1 MKKSKFLKK
10 SLAMLLALMLV
21 VAMIPLSAAASEPAL
36 QQVRA
41 TADNETVLL
50 TRNGDT
56 FTGTYRA
63 GAQTI
68 TLQLVVGTENRVYY
82 TDTTTTTPTDRY
94 VNDGPV
100 VNFQVNRDQYADA
113 EGNVTIEFS
122 VADASDA
129 KVREYYTVELTPVE
143 ASTET
148 KILDFSINRVVN
160 GTVMQGGNSVPNIET
175 AEIGVDFIRVTVPY
189 DAPADGYVIRNMVLS
204 NGAKATVKDENGVA
218 VANGIDVAG
227 VQNGAPSVTVDDEYT
242 ITVSNG
248 NHNQTYT
255 LHITVASGFTSFTTE
270 EGLDA
275 VLFPEDNAIAVLL
288 PYGYTTGKD
297 TVTITPSYELDYLS
311 AEAEWAN
318 GEAVTVKTAN
328 VHTDVF
334 YSFKGTDTAPH
345 LDWDGAKTLVGND
358 GVLSFN
364 DFTGGKVSESEYVDT
379 VKVQYTDDTTR
390 EYKVYLFETEKNNA
404 TAITGLTIGSE
415 QAVIDE
421 ENKTID
427 IVLPAGTNLEQLDML
442 NDPKTKFTMTA
453 SNGAEI
459 TFPALENDSLNE
471 TTPSNTGDNR
481 TATDT
486 FFDGWEIDA
495 SEPISVLVKSEDNE
509 CSDNEQYYTLNITAS
524 DNYEDAKITGMSIQ
538 SPDGKYTYDATPDA
552 NGKIVLQVPY
562 YVYSKAELEGWKLFY
577 TKTVGTSVTYLDNN
591 DHATALPVSG
601 AALTG
606 GESWIGVPGSNVA
619 GEDITANMIGNDH
632 SQNTRVYN
640 VQIDRVAAKT
650 DSTLKNF
657 SIIGDTENNEADNT
671 YAATIDQSKKTI
683 SAGVAWAAYKQ
694 WNWTEFE
701 AIAEAAEDANARIFF
716 KNVNDNL
723 VELVNSGEDDATG
736 VTYHTTGAGPIDLY
750 NGTDIYVL
758 SEQMWVNLEAK
769 GVIHEESD
777 RTYIKRSDWDANVNE
792 SDRTYYTIYD
802 LTISE
807 NKAREGAE
815 FTDITLVDGTGW
827 TADLQVDISNS
838 LLKGT
843 IPYALTSDL
852 DVTKDA
858 QGNIIRMTYKSTD
871 SLNPI
876 FLAYD
881 VEDGAWVM
889 AYEEDYLTD
898 KYGKNPDKPR
908 FDGMNFAKGETTFK
922 NSFNGTNGKAS
933 EIPEAGEGWSD
944 IGVFED
950 IKDYKASEYSK
961 YLKANNPFLLIS
973 REGDVFICNTRTAGS
988 DNVLEGLTYDS
999 YAANRLVATNED
1011 GKSEFDLYTFD
1022 LTVAQPNTETE
1033 FTNFYFDGYER
1044 FPGVID
1050 AVNDTITVTLPYGTE
1065 YTYLVPNYTVSSG
1078 AIVTVDDPELMGK
1091 PLYNGETDVNFTTT
1105 RKFTVIAENEK
1116 NSTEWTVRVV
1126 VSSAFTDVNP
1136 GDWFYDNVMDAAQ
1149 NGYVSGM
1156 GDGTFQPKKATT
1168 RAEFASMIAKAMG
1181 YTDSDATGET
1191 RFTDVDADQWYAG
1204 AITYCYDNGII
1215 LGYEDNTFKPT
1226 QTITRQE
1233 AASILKNAFNLNG
1246 SSSDKFPDDA
1256 KIANW
1261 AKANVYA
1268 VKHSGLMKGDADG
1281 NFRPTDTMTRAE
1293 AASIMMNAQ
1302 RAGLID

>member
-41 TADNETVLL
+41 TADTETVLL

-68 TLQLVVGTENRVYY
+68 TLQPVVGTENLVYY
-82 TDTTTTTPTDRY
+82 TDTTTTTPTDKY
-94 VNDGPV
+94 VGKGPV
-100 VNFQVNRDQYADA
+100 VNFQVNRDQYSDA

-129 KVREYYTVELTPVE
+129 KVRDYYTVELTPVE

-148 KILDFSINRVVN
+148 EILEFALDRTVN
-160 GTVMQGGNSVPNIET
+160 VGAANENTVPNIGEVN
-175 AEIGVDFIRVTVPY
+175 IGVDFINVTVPY
-189 DAPADGYVIRNMVLS
+189 DAANAKYTIRNMVLS
-204 NGAKATVKDENGVA
+204 NGAKATVKGTDGVA

-334 YSFKGTDTAPH
+334 YSFKGTDTTSH

-364 DFTGGKVSESEYVDT
+364 EFTGGKVSESEYVDT

-427 IVLPAGTNLEQLDML
+427 IVLPAGTNLASLDL
-442 NDPKTKFTMTA
+442 GGDTTRFAMTA
-453 SNGAEI
+453 SNNATI
-459 TFPALENDSLNE
+459 TIPTQSNVKFNDK
-471 TTPSNTGDNR
+471 
-481 TATDT
+481 TADRSVDANYTCDYK
-486 FFDGWEIDA
+486 IKA
-495 SEPISVLVKSEDNE
+495 SEPISVLVKSEDNK
-509 CSDNEQYYTLNITAS
+509 CSGNEQYYTLNITAS

-562 YVYSKAELEGWKLFY
+562 YVYSKAKLAGWKLFY

-591 DHATALPVSG
+591 DHAIALPVSG

-606 GESWIGVPGSNVA
+606 GESWIGYPGTNEP
-619 GEDITANMIGNDH
+619 GDDITANMIGEDQ

-650 DSTLKNF
+650 DSELKSF
-657 SIIGDTENNEADNT
+657 ALIGDEWKNEADNT
-671 YAATIDQSKKTI
+671 YTAQIDQKNHVI
-683 SAGVAWAAYKQ
+683 NAGIDWSAYRLADVSIA
-694 WNWTEFE
+694 EFY
-701 AIAEAAEDANARIFF
+701 AIAEAAEDANAKIYF
-716 KNVNDNL
+716 VNKDSCLIPLGNYD
-723 VELVNSGEDDATG
+723 EDYETG
-736 VTYHTTGAGPIDLY
+736 VVKNNANSKNGWDLY
-750 NGTDIYVL
+750 DEDTIYVL
-758 SEQMWVNLEAK
+758 SEQMWVNLEASK
-769 GVIHEESD
+769 VAQTMNGVEYYPAGTWETQLNQD
-777 RTYIKRSDWDANVNE
+777 NRTF
-792 SDRTYYTIYD
+792 YTVYTLD
-802 LTISE
+802 ISE

-827 TADLQVDISNS
+827 SADLEVDISNS

-843 IPYALTSDL
+843 IPYALTSDFTV
-852 DVTKDA
+852 DKQSGKIT
-858 QGNIIRMTYKSTD
+858 GN

-889 AYEEDYLTD
+889 AYEEKWISQQANKKQARRDGVVDAD
-898 KYGKNPDKPR
+898 KNLRANYK
-908 FDGMNFAKGETTFK
+908 TLV
-922 NSFNGTNGKAS
+922 
-933 EIPEAGEGWSD
+933 PEAGEGYTD

-950 IKDYKASEYSK
+950 IKDYKASEYSD
-961 YLKANNPFLLIS
+961 YLKGKNPFLLIS
-973 REGDVFICNTRTAGS
+973 REGDVYICNTDPSGS
-988 DNVLEGLTYDS
+988 INVFNSASYGS
-999 YAANRLVATNED
+999 YAVNRLVATNED
-1011 GKSEFDLYTFD
+1011 GLKEFDLYTFD

>member
-41 TADNETVLL
+41 TADTETVLL

-68 TLQLVVGTENRVYY
+68 TLQPVVGTENLVYY
-82 TDTTTTTPTDRY
+82 TDTTTTTPTDKY
-94 VNDGPV
+94 VGKGPV
-100 VNFQVNRDQYADA
+100 VNFPVNRDQYADA
-113 EGNVTIEFS
+113 EGNVSIEFS

-148 KILDFSINRVVN
+148 EILEFALDRTVN
-160 GTVMQGGNSVPNIET
+160 AGAANENTVPNIGEVN
-175 AEIGVDFIRVTVPY
+175 IGVDFINVTVPY
-189 DAPADGYVIRNMVLS
+189 DAADLPTTYTIRNMVLS
-204 NGAKATVKDENGVA
+204 DGATATVRTDRGAVVPNGT
-218 VANGIDVAG
+218 DVAG

-255 LHITVASGFTSFTTE
+255 LHIEVAPGFTSFTTE

-275 VLFPEDNAIAVLL
+275 VLFPESGEIAVLL
-288 PYGYTTGKD
+288 PYGYSTGK
-297 TVTITPSYELDYLS
+297 TSISLTPVFELDYPS
-311 AEAEWAN
+311 AEATSWTS
-318 GEAVTVKTAN
+318 GETETIDVSLP
-328 VHTDVF
+328 TDVNKTVF
-334 YSFKGTDTAPH
+334 TSFKGTHTSGH
-345 LDWDGAKTLVGND
+345 RDWDGSKVGATSIDTL
-358 GVLSFN
+358 
-364 DFTGGKVSESEYVDT
+364 TGGKAASLAPATSVEI
-379 VKVQYTDDTTR
+379 QYTDDTTR
-390 EYKVYLFETEKNNA
+390 EYKVYLFETVQNNA

-427 IVLPAGTNLEQLDML
+427 VVLPAGTNLSSLHL
-442 NDPKTKFTMTA
+442 NNGITTMTMTA
-453 SNGAEI
+453 SNGADI
-459 TFPALENDSLNE
+459 TFPAVIGGSGSVVELTEK
-471 TTPSNTGDNR
+471 TTPNNPNNR
-481 TATDT
+481 TVTDT
-486 FFDGWEIDA
+486 YTYNNTIDA
-495 SEPISVLVKSEDNE
+495 REPISVLVKSEDNA

-562 YVYSKAELEGWKLFY
+562 YVYSKAKLEGWKLFY
-577 TKTVGTSVTYLDNN
+577 TKTVGTAVT
-591 DHATALPVSG
+591 TGGGSLPVSG

-606 GESWIGVPGSNVA
+606 GESWIGVPGTNEPGA
-619 GEDITANMIGNDH
+619 DITANMIGNDH

-657 SIIGDTENNEADNT
+657 SIIGDEWKNEADNT
-671 YAATIDQSKKTI
+671 YTAQIDQKNHVI
-683 SAGVAWAAYKQ
+683 NAGIDWSAYQLADVNNA
-694 WNWTEFE
+694 EFY
-701 AIAEAAEDANARIFF
+701 AIAEAAEDANAKIYFVNKDSCLIPLGNYDEDYETDVV
-716 KNVNDNL
+716 KNNA
-723 VELVNSGEDDATG
+723 NSKNGW
-736 VTYHTTGAGPIDLY
+736 DLY
-750 NGTDIYVL
+750 DEDTIYVL
-758 SEQMWVNLEAK
+758 SEQMWVNLEASK
-769 GVIHEESD
+769 VAQTMNGVEYYPAGTWETQLNQD
-777 RTYIKRSDWDANVNE
+777 NRTF
-792 SDRTYYTIYD
+792 YTVYTLD
-802 LTISE
+802 ISQ

-827 TADLQVDISNS
+827 TADLEVDISNS

-843 IPYALTSDL
+843 IPYALTSDFTV
-852 DVTKDA
+852 DEATGTID
-858 QGNIIRMTYKSTD
+858 GD

-889 AYEEDYLTD
+889 AYEEEWISQQANKKQARRDGVDGAD
-898 KYGKNPDKPR
+898 KNLRANYK
-908 FDGMNFAKGETTFK
+908 TLV
-922 NSFNGTNGKAS
+922 
-933 EIPEAGEGWSD
+933 PEAGEGYTD

-950 IKDYKASEYSK
+950 IKDYKASEYSD
-961 YLKANNPFLLIS
+961 YLKGKNPFLLIS
-973 REGDVFICNTRTAGS
+973 REGDVYICNTDPSGS
-988 DNVLEGLTYDS
+988 INVFNSASYGS
-999 YAANRLVATNED
+999 YAVNRLVATNED
-1011 GKSEFDLYTFD
+1011 GLKEFDLYTFD

>member
-41 TADNETVLL
+41 EADGETVLL
-50 TRNGDT
+50 TQNGDT

-68 TLQLVVGTENRVYY
+68 TLQPVVGTENRVYY
-82 TDTTTTTPTDRY
+82 TDTTTTTPTDKY
-94 VNDGPV
+94 VGKGPV
-100 VNFQVNRDQYADA
+100 VNFQVNRDQYSDA

-129 KVREYYTVELTPVE
+129 KVRDYYTVELTPVE
-143 ASTET
+143 APTET

-227 VQNGAPSVTVDDEYT
+227 VQNGAPSVTVDDKYT

-255 LHITVASGFTSFTTE
+255 LHIEVAPGFTSFTTE

-275 VLFPEDNAIAVLL
+275 VLFPENNAIAVLL

-334 YSFKGTDTAPH
+334 YSFKGTDTTSH

-364 DFTGGKVSESEYVDT
+364 EFTGGKVSESEYVDT

-427 IVLPAGTNLEQLDML
+427 IVLPAGTNLKQLDML

-453 SNGAEI
+453 SNGAKI
-459 TFPALENDSLNE
+459 TFPALENDTLNE

-486 FFDGWEIDA
+486 FYDGWEIDA
-495 SEPISVLVKSEDNE
+495 REPISVLVKSEDNE
-509 CSDNEQYYTLNITAS
+509 CSGNEQYYTLNITAS

-562 YVYSKAELEGWKLFY
+562 YVYEKAELKDWKLFY
-577 TKTVGTSVTYLDNN
+577 TKTVGTSVTYKNGAVD
-591 DHATALPVSG
+591 TALPVSG
-601 AALTG
+601 AALKG
-606 GESWIGVPGSNVA
+606 YEDWIGHPGKNA
-619 GEDITANMIGNDH
+619 PGADITANMIGEDL

-650 DSTLKNF
+650 DSELKSF
-657 SIIGDTENNEADNT
+657 ALIGDEWKNEADNT
-671 YAATIDQSKKTI
+671 YTAQIDQKNHVI
-683 SAGVAWAAYKQ
+683 NAGIDWSAYQLADVNNA
-694 WNWTEFE
+694 EFY
-701 AIAEAAEDANARIFF
+701 AIAEAAEDANAKIYFVNKDSCLIPLGNYDEDYETDVV
-716 KNVNDNL
+716 KNNA
-723 VELVNSGEDDATG
+723 NSKNGW
-736 VTYHTTGAGPIDLY
+736 DLY
-750 NGTDIYVL
+750 DEDTIYVL
-758 SEQMWVNLEAK
+758 SEQMWVNLEASK
-769 GVIHEESD
+769 VAQTMNGVEYYPAGTWETQLNQD
-777 RTYIKRSDWDANVNE
+777 NRTF
-792 SDRTYYTIYD
+792 YTVYTLD
-802 LTISE
+802 ISQ

-827 TADLQVDISNS
+827 TADLEVDISNS

-843 IPYALTSDL
+843 IPYALTSDFTV
-852 DVTKDA
+852 DEATGTID
-858 QGNIIRMTYKSTD
+858 GD

-889 AYEEDYLTD
+889 AYEEKWISQQANKKQARRDGVVDAD
-898 KYGKNPDKPR
+898 KNLRANYK
-908 FDGMNFAKGETTFK
+908 TLV
-922 NSFNGTNGKAS
+922 
-933 EIPEAGEGWSD
+933 PEAGDNWSD

-950 IKDYKASEYSK
+950 IKDYKATEYAA
-961 YLKANNPFLLIS
+961 YLVDEDRNANPFLLIS
-973 REGDVFICNTRTAGS
+973 REGDVYICNT
-988 DNVLEGLTYDS
+988 DNGNVFDSATYGS
-999 YAANRLVATNED
+999 YAVNKLVATNED
-1011 GKSEFDLYTFD
+1011 GLKEFDLYTFD

>member
-41 TADNETVLL
+41 TADTETVLL

-68 TLQLVVGTENRVYY
+68 TLQPVVGTENLVYY
-82 TDTTTTTPTDRY
+82 TDTTTTTPTDKY
-94 VNDGPV
+94 VGKGPV
-100 VNFQVNRDQYADA
+100 VNFQVNRDQYSDA

-129 KVREYYTVELTPVE
+129 KVRDYYTVELTPVE
-143 ASTET
+143 APTET

-189 DAPADGYVIRNMVLS
+189 DAPANGYVIRNMVLS
-204 NGAKATVKDENGVA
+204 NGAKATVKDADGIA

-227 VQNGAPSVTVDDEYT
+227 VQNGAPSVAVDDEYT

-255 LHITVASGFTSFTTE
+255 LHIEVAPGFTSFTTE

-275 VLFPEDNAIAVLL
+275 VLFPDSGKIAVLL
-288 PYGYTTGKD
+288 PYGYSTEKTS
-297 TVTITPSYELDYLS
+297 ISLTPVFELDYPS
-311 AEAEWAN
+311 AEAEWTS
-318 GEAVTVKTAN
+318 GETETIDVSDP
-328 VHTDVF
+328 TDVNKTVF
-334 YSFKGTDTAPH
+334 TSFKGTDTTSH

-358 GVLSFN
+358 GVLSF
-364 DFTGGKVSESEYVDT
+364 DEFTKSAPVAPATSVEI
-379 VKVQYTDDTTR
+379 QYTDDTAR
-390 EYKVYLFETEKNNA
+390 KYDVYLFETKMNNS

-415 QAVIDE
+415 TATIDE

-427 IVLPAGTNLEQLDML
+427 VVLPAGTNLASLKLD
-442 NDPKTKFTMTA
+442 DVKTNFTMTA
-453 SNGAEI
+453 ASGATI
-459 TFPALENDSLNE
+459 TIPQQKNINDFLNE
-471 TTPSNTGDNR
+471 NNKGNRAATNTY
-481 TATDT
+481 T
-486 FFDGWEIDA
+486 DGWTIDA
-495 SEPISVLVKSEDNE
+495 SQPISVLVKSEDNA
-509 CSDNEQYYTLNITAS
+509 CTGNEQYYTLNITAS

-538 SPDGKYTYDATPDA
+538 SSDGKYTYDATPDA

-562 YVYSKAELEGWKLFY
+562 YVYSKAKLAGWKLFY
-577 TKTVGTSVTYLDNN
+577 TKTVGTSVTVNG
-591 DHATALPVSG
+591 AALPVSG
-601 AALTG
+601 AALKG
-606 GESWIGVPGSNVA
+606 DESWIGVPGSNVA
-619 GEDITANMIGNDH
+619 GADITANMIGEDQ

-657 SIIGDTENNEADNT
+657 SIIGDTENNKADNT
-671 YAATIDQSKKTI
+671 HAAQIDQSKKTI
-683 SAGVAWAAYKQ
+683 AAGVAWAAYKQ
-694 WNWTEFE
+694 WNWTEFN
-701 AIAEAAEDANARIFF
+701 AVAEAAADANAKIYF
-716 KNVNDNL
+716 KNLNGDL
-723 VELVNSGEDDATG
+723 VPLINEGADDETPVIKFATAYDSSE
-736 VTYHTTGAGPIDLY
+736 VRKNAPLLYDGAQ
-750 NGTDIYVL
+750 IYVL
-758 SEQMWVNLEAK
+758 SEQMWVNLEANGAMTSWYDVANTIPVAK
-769 GVIHEESD
+769 WNAQVNDSN
-777 RTYIKRSDWDANVNE
+777 RSF
-792 SDRTYYTIYD
+792 YTVYSLD
-802 LTISE
+802 ISE

-852 DVTKDA
+852 KVQKNDDGEITNVTFDPD
-858 QGNIIRMTYKSTD
+858 D

-881 VEDGAWVM
+881 VDDGAWVM
-889 AYEEDYLTD
+889 GYEEHYLNDRTT
-898 KYGKNPDKPR
+898 PR
-908 FDGMNFAKGETTFK
+908 LDGEYNGETEFK
-922 NSFNGTNGKAS
+922 GDSSVATK
-933 EIPEAGEGWSD
+933 IPEAGSEWSD
-944 IGVFED
+944 NAVFED
-950 IKDYKASEYSK
+950 IKDYKASEYKEYLSK
-961 YLKANNPFLLIS
+961 GNPFLLIS
-973 REGDVFICNTRTAGS
+973 REGDVVICNAGADVS
-988 DNVLEGLTYDS
+988 LDNFSVNSAVNY
-999 YAANRLVATNED
+999 NQLVATNED
-1011 GKSEFDLYTFD
+1011 GEKEFDVYTFD

>member
-41 TADNETVLL
+41 TADNQTVLL
-50 TRNGDT
+50 TRNGNT
-56 FTGTYRA
+56 YTGTYRA

-68 TLQLVVGTENRVYY
+68 ELQLVVGTKNLVYY
-82 TDTTTTTPTDRY
+82 TDTTTTTPTDRR
-94 VNDGPV
+94 VDFTGNLAEFSV
-100 VNFQVNRDQYADA
+100 RRDQYADA
-113 EGNVTIEFS
+113 EGNVSIEFS

-148 KILDFSINRVVN
+148 EILEFALDRTVN
-160 GTVMQGGNSVPNIET
+160 AGTANENTVPNIGEVN
-175 AEIGVDFIRVTVPY
+175 IGVDFINVTVPY
-189 DAPADGYVIRNMVLS
+189 DAANAKYTIRNMVLS
-204 NGAKATVKDENGVA
+204 NGATATVKGSTVS
-218 VANGIDVAG
+218 G
-227 VQNGAPSVTVDDEYT
+227 VQNGNPEIEVEDKDT

-328 VHTDVF
+328 VNKTVF
-334 YSFKGTDTAPH
+334 NSFKGTHTATNDR
-345 LDWDGAKTLVGND
+345 DWDGAKAESASFYSFIDGDNNWND
-358 GVLSFN
+358 V
-364 DFTGGKVSESEYVDT
+364 KAVDT
-379 VKVQYTDDTTR
+379 VWVQYTDHTTR
-390 EYKVYLFETEKNNA
+390 TYNVYLFETKLNNA

-427 IVLPAGTNLEQLDML
+427 VVLPAGTNLTSLKL
-442 NDPKTKFTMTA
+442 NGDTTRFTMTA

-459 TFPALENDSLNE
+459 TFPALNTQGGWDLDEAN
-471 TTPSNTGDNR
+471 TTARSI
-481 TATDT
+481 TDT
-486 FFDGWEIDA
+486 YTSGWTINA
-495 SEPISVLVKSEDNE
+495 SEPISVLVKSEDNK
-509 CSDNEQYYTLNITAS
+509 CSGNEQYYTLNITAS

-606 GESWIGVPGSNVA
+606 GESWIGAPGSNVA
-619 GEDITANMIGNDH
+619 GEDITAKMIGEDL
-632 SQNTRVYN
+632 SKNTRVYN

-657 SIIGDTENNEADNT
+657 SIIGDTETNEADNT

-683 SAGVAWAAYKQ
+683 SAGVAWAAYRQ
-694 WNWTEFE
+694 WDWTEFE

-716 KNVNDNL
+716 KNVNNNL

-736 VTYHTTGAGPIDLY
+736 VTHYTTGAGDIDLY

-815 FTDITLVDGTGW
+815 FTDITLVAGTGW

-852 DVTKDA
+852 KVEKNDDGEITNVTFD
-858 QGNIIRMTYKSTD
+858 SDD

-881 VEDGAWVM
+881 VDDGAWVM
-889 AYEEDYLTD
+889 GYEEKYLGNKTTPRLD
-898 KYGKNPDKPR
+898 GKDVNDQ
-908 FDGMNFAKGETTFK
+908 NYKGDSSVAT
-922 NSFNGTNGKAS
+922 
-933 EIPEAGEGWSD
+933 EIPEAGSKWTD
-944 IGVFED
+944 NAVFED
-950 IKDYKASEYSK
+950 IKDYKASEYAD
-961 YLKANNPFLLIS
+961 YLVDEDGNSNPFLLIS
-973 REGDVFICNTRTAGS
+973 REGDVVICYNDGS
-988 DNVLEGLTYDS
+988 DVSLENFTVNSDVNY
-999 YAANRLVATNED
+999 NQLVATNED
-1011 GKSEFDLYTFD
+1011 GSKEFDVYTFD

>member
-1 MKKSKFLKK
+1 MPVPGRLLLKSG
-10 SLAMLLALMLV
+10 S
-21 VAMIPLSAAASEPAL
+21 SAAASEPAL

-41 TADNETVLL
+41 SVDDKPVLL

-68 TLQLVVGTENRVYY
+68 ELQLVVGTKNRVYY

-94 VNDGPV
+94 VDDGPV
-100 VNFQVNRDQYADA
+100 VNFQVNRDQYSDA
-113 EGNVTIEFS
+113 EGNVSIEFS

-143 ASTET
+143 APTDTE
-148 KILDFSINRVVN
+148 ILEFALDRTVN
-160 GTVMQGGNSVPNIET
+160 AGTANENTVPNIGEVN
-175 AEIGVDFIRVTVPY
+175 IGVDFINVTVPY
-189 DAPADGYVIRNMVLS
+189 DAANAKYTIRNMVLS
-204 NGAKATVKDENGVA
+204 DGATATVRTDRGAA
-218 VANGIDVAG
+218 VANGTDVAG
-227 VQNGAPSVTVDDEYT
+227 VQNGNPEIEVKDKDT

-255 LHITVASGFTSFTTE
+255 LHIEVAPGFTSFTTE

-275 VLFPEDNAIAVLL
+275 VLFPDSGKIAVLL
-288 PYGYTTGKD
+288 PYGYSTGK
-297 TVTITPSYELDYLS
+297 TSISLTPVFELDYPS
-311 AEAEWAN
+311 AEASWTS
-318 GEAVTVKTAN
+318 GETETIDVSEL
-328 VHTDVF
+328 TDVNKTVF
-334 YSFKGTDTAPH
+334 TSFKGTDTNTH

-358 GVLSFN
+358 GVLSF
-364 DFTGGKVSESEYVDT
+364 DEFTQRAAVAPATSVEI
-379 VKVQYTDDTTR
+379 QYTDDTAR
-390 EYKVYLFETEKNNA
+390 KYDVYLFETKMNNS

-415 QAVIDE
+415 TATIDE

-427 IVLPAGTNLEQLDML
+427 IVLPAGTNLASLKLD
-442 NDPKTKFTMTA
+442 DVKTEFTMTA
-453 SNGAEI
+453 ASGATI
-459 TFPALENDSLNE
+459 TIPQQKNINDFLNE
-471 TTPSNTGDNR
+471 NNKGNRAATNTY
-481 TATDT
+481 T
-486 FFDGWEIDA
+486 DGWTIDA
-495 SEPISVLVKSEDNE
+495 SQPISVLVKSEDNA
-509 CSDNEQYYTLNITAS
+509 CTGNEQYYTLNITAS

-538 SPDGKYTYDATPDA
+538 SSDGKYTYDATPDA

-562 YVYSKAELEGWKLFY
+562 YVYSKAKLAGWKLFY
-577 TKTVGTSVTYLDNN
+577 TKTVGTSVTVNG
-591 DHATALPVSG
+591 AALPVSG
-601 AALTG
+601 AALKG
-606 GESWIGVPGSNVA
+606 DESWIGVPGSNVA
-619 GEDITANMIGNDH
+619 GADITANMIGEDQ

-671 YAATIDQSKKTI
+671 HAAQIDQSKKTI
-683 SAGVAWAAYKQ
+683 AAGVAWAAYKQ
-694 WNWTEFE
+694 WNWAEFN
-701 AIAEAAEDANARIFF
+701 AVAEAAADANAKIYF
-716 KNVNDNL
+716 KNLNGDLVPLINEGADDETPVIHFDSAVNYTAEQKAPLLYD
-723 VELVNSGEDDATG
+723 
-736 VTYHTTGAGPIDLY
+736 GAQ
-750 NGTDIYVL
+750 IYVL
-758 SEQMWVNLEAK
+758 SEQMWVNLEANGAMQNQH
-769 GVIHEESD
+769 GVANTIPEGKWTAQVNDSN
-777 RTYIKRSDWDANVNE
+777 RSF
-792 SDRTYYTIYD
+792 YTVYSLD
-802 LTISE
+802 ISY
-807 NKAREGAE
+807 NDPREGAE
-815 FTDITLVDGTGW
+815 LTDVTLVDGTGW
-827 TADLQVDISNS
+827 TADLEVDISNS

-852 DVTKDA
+852 KVEKDDDGEITKVTIDS
-858 QGNIIRMTYKSTD
+858 YD

-881 VEDGAWVM
+881 VDDGAWVM
-889 AYEEDYLTD
+889 GYEEKYLGNKTTPRLD
-898 KYGKNPDKPR
+898 GKDPKDNKY
-908 FDGMNFAKGETTFK
+908 KGDSSAAT
-922 NSFNGTNGKAS
+922 
-933 EIPEAGEGWSD
+933 EIPEAGSDWSD
-944 IGVFED
+944 NAVFED
-950 IKDYKASEYSK
+950 IKDYKASEYAN
-961 YLKANNPFLLIS
+961 YLVDKDGNSNPFLLIS
-973 REGDVFICNTRTAGS
+973 REGDVFICYNKGRVVSLKNFTVNP
-988 DNVLEGLTYDS
+988 DVNY
-999 YAANRLVATNED
+999 NQLVATNED
-1011 GKSEFDLYTFD
+1011 GEKEFDVYTFD
-1022 LTVAQPNTETE
+1022 LKVAEPNSETE
-1033 FTNFYFDGYER
+1033 FTSFNFKGYER

>member
-50 TRNGDT
+50 TQNGDT

-68 TLQLVVGTENRVYY
+68 ELQLVVGTENLVYY
-82 TDTTTTTPTDRY
+82 TDTTTTTPTDRR
-94 VNDGPV
+94 VDFTGNLAEFSV
-100 VNFQVNRDQYADA
+100 RRDQYSDA
-113 EGNVTIEFS
+113 EGNVSIGFS

-129 KVREYYTVELTPVE
+129 KVRDYYTVELTPVE
-143 ASTET
+143 APTDTE
-148 KILDFSINRVVN
+148 ILEFALDRTVN
-160 GTVMQGGNSVPNIET
+160 AGTANENTVPNIGEVN
-175 AEIGVDFIRVTVPY
+175 IGVDFINVTVPY
-189 DAPADGYVIRNMVLS
+189 DAASATYTIRNMVLS
-204 NGAKATVKDENGVA
+204 DRATATVNGSTVS
-218 VANGIDVAG
+218 G
-227 VQNGAPSVTVDDEYT
+227 VQNGNPEIEVEDKDT

-248 NHNQTYT
+248 NHHQTYT

-318 GEAVTVKTAN
+318 GEAVTVSTAN
-328 VHTDVF
+328 VNKTVF
-334 YSFKGTDTAPH
+334 NSFKGTHTATNDW
-345 LDWDGAKTLVGND
+345 DWDGAKAKDASFYSFIDGDKNWND
-358 GVLSFN
+358 V
-364 DFTGGKVSESEYVDT
+364 KAVDT
-379 VKVQYTDDTTR
+379 VWVQYTDDTTR
-390 EYKVYLFETEKNNA
+390 TYNVYLFETKLNNA

-427 IVLPAGTNLEQLDML
+427 IVLPAGTNLKQLDML

-453 SNGAEI
+453 SNGAKI
-459 TFPALENDSLNE
+459 TFPALENDTLNE
-471 TTPSNTGDNR
+471 TTTPNTGANR

-486 FFDGWEIDA
+486 FYDGWEIDA
-495 SEPISVLVKSEDNE
+495 SEPISVLVKSEDND
-509 CSDNEQYYTLNITAS
+509 CSGNEQYYTLNITAS

-562 YVYSKAELEGWKLFY
+562 YVYNKAELEGWKLFY
-577 TKTVGTSVTYLDNN
+577 TKTVGTSVTYKNGTVD
-591 DHATALPVSG
+591 TALPVSG
-601 AALTG
+601 AALKG
-606 GESWIGVPGSNVA
+606 YEEWIGVPGSNVA
-619 GEDITANMIGNDH
+619 GKDITANMIGEDL

-657 SIIGDTENNEADNT
+657 SIIGDTETNEADNI

-683 SAGVAWAAYKQ
+683 SAGVAWAAYQQ
-694 WNWTEFE
+694 WDWDEFN
-701 AIAEAAEDANARIFF
+701 AVAEAAADANAKIYF
-716 KNVNDNL
+716 KNLNGDLVPLINEGADDETPVIHYDSAVNYN
-723 VELVNSGEDDATG
+723 VEQKAPLLYD
-736 VTYHTTGAGPIDLY
+736 GAQ
-750 NGTDIYVL
+750 IYVL
-758 SEQMWVNLEAK
+758 SEQMWVNLEANGAMK
-769 GVIHEESD
+769 TQYGVANTIPVNTWNAQVNDSD
-777 RTYIKRSDWDANVNE
+777 RSF
-792 SDRTYYTIYD
+792 YTVYSLD
-802 LTISE
+802 ISQ

-858 QGNIIRMTYKSTD
+858 QGNITGMTYKSTD

-889 AYEEDYLTD
+889 AYEEDFIT
-898 KYGKNPDKPR
+898 GSSNPNGSNVPR
-908 FDGMNFAKGETTFK
+908 LDGENGDSANGPFKGDS
-922 NSFNGTNGKAS
+922 NSATH
-933 EIPEAGEGWSD
+933 IPEAGNGWSD

-950 IKDYKASEYSK
+950 IKDYTASEYSD

-973 REGDVFICNTRTAGS
+973 REGDVFICNTKTAGS
-988 DNVLEGLTYDS
+988 DNVLDGLTYDS

-1011 GKSEFDLYTFD
+1011 GQSEFDVYTFD
-1022 LTVAQPNTETE
+1022 LTVAEPNTETE

>member
-50 TRNGDT
+50 TQNGDT

-68 TLQLVVGTENRVYY
+68 ELQLVVGTENLVYY
-82 TDTTTTTPTDRY
+82 TDTTTTTPTDRR
-94 VNDGPV
+94 VDFTGNLAEFSV
-100 VNFQVNRDQYADA
+100 RRDQYSDA
-113 EGNVTIEFS
+113 EGNVSIEFS

-129 KVREYYTVELTPVE
+129 KVRDYYTVELTPVE
-143 ASTET
+143 APTDTE
-148 KILDFSINRVVN
+148 ILEFALDRTVN
-160 GTVMQGGNSVPNIET
+160 GNTVPNIGEVN
-175 AEIGVDFIRVTVPY
+175 IGVDFINVTVPY
-189 DAPADGYVIRNMVLS
+189 DAANAKYTIRNMVLS
-204 NGAKATVKDENGVA
+204 DRATATVNGSTVS
-218 VANGIDVAG
+218 G
-227 VQNGAPSVTVDDEYT
+227 VQNGNPEIEVEDKDT

-318 GEAVTVKTAN
+318 GEAVTVSTAN
-328 VHTDVF
+328 VNKTVF
-334 YSFKGTDTAPH
+334 NSFKGTHTATNDW
-345 LDWDGAKTLVGND
+345 DWDGAKAESASFYSFIDGDNNWND
-358 GVLSFN
+358 V
-364 DFTGGKVSESEYVDT
+364 KAVDT
-379 VKVQYTDDTTR
+379 VWVQYTDDTTR
-390 EYKVYLFETEKNNA
+390 TYNVYLFETKLNNA

-427 IVLPAGTNLEQLDML
+427 VVLPAGTDLSNLVF
-442 NDPKTKFTMTA
+442 NSTTTRFTMTA
-453 SNGAEI
+453 SNGANI
-459 TFPALENDSLNE
+459 TFPALVNDSLNE
-471 TTPSNTGDNR
+471 TTTPNTGANR

-486 FFDGWEIDA
+486 YTDNWKVDA
-495 SEPISVLVKSEDNE
+495 REPISVLVKSEDNK
-509 CSDNEQYYTLNITAS
+509 CSGNEQYYTLNITAS

-577 TKTVGTSVTYLDNN
+577 TKTVGTSVTYKNGS
-591 DHATALPVSG
+591 AETALPVSG

-606 GESWIGVPGSNVA
+606 GESWIGAPGSNVA
-619 GEDITANMIGNDH
+619 GEDITAKMIGEDL
-632 SQNTRVYN
+632 SKNTRVYN

-657 SIIGDTENNEADNT
+657 SIIGDTETNKADNT

-683 SAGVAWAAYKQ
+683 SAGVAWAAYQQ
-694 WNWTEFE
+694 WDWTEFE

-716 KNVNDNL
+716 NNKNNNL
-723 VELVNSGEDDATG
+723 VELVNSGEDGATG
-736 VTYHTTGAGPIDLY
+736 VTHYTTGAGDIDLF

-769 GVIHEESD
+769 GVIHEQSD
-777 RTYIKRSDWDANVNE
+777 RTYITRSDWNANVNE

-802 LTISE
+802 LTISQ

-852 DVTKDA
+852 DVTKDT
-858 QGNIIRMTYKSTD
+858 QGNITGMTYKSTD

-889 AYEEDYLTD
+889 AYEEDFIT
-898 KYGKNPDKPR
+898 GSSNPNGSDVPR
-908 FDGMNFAKGETTFK
+908 LDGENGDSVNGPFKGDS
-922 NSFNGTNGKAS
+922 NSATL
-933 EIPEAGEGWSD
+933 IPEAGNGWSD

-973 REGDVFICNTRTAGS
+973 REGDVFICNTKTAGS
-988 DNVLEGLTYDS
+988 DNVLDGLTYDS

-1011 GKSEFDLYTFD
+1011 GLKEFDLYTFD

>member
-1 MKKSKFLKK
+1 MNK
-10 SLAMLLALMLV
+10 
-21 VAMIPLSAAASEPAL
+21 
-36 QQVRA
+36 
-41 TADNETVLL
+41 TV
-50 TRNGDT
+50 
-56 FTGTYRA
+56 FT
-63 GAQTI
+63 
-68 TLQLVVGTENRVYY
+68 
-82 TDTTTTTPTDRY
+82 
-94 VNDGPV
+94 
-100 VNFQVNRDQYADA
+100 
-113 EGNVTIEFS
+113 
-122 VADASDA
+122 
-129 KVREYYTVELTPVE
+129 
-143 ASTET
+143 
-148 KILDFSINRVVN
+148 
-160 GTVMQGGNSVPNIET
+160 
-175 AEIGVDFIRVTVPY
+175 
-189 DAPADGYVIRNMVLS
+189 
-204 NGAKATVKDENGVA
+204 
-218 VANGIDVAG
+218 
-227 VQNGAPSVTVDDEYT
+227 
-242 ITVSNG
+242 
-248 NHNQTYT
+248 
-255 LHITVASGFTSFTTE
+255 
-270 EGLDA
+270 
-275 VLFPEDNAIAVLL
+275 
-288 PYGYTTGKD
+288 
-297 TVTITPSYELDYLS
+297 
-311 AEAEWAN
+311 
-318 GEAVTVKTAN
+318 
-328 VHTDVF
+328 
-334 YSFKGTDTAPH
+334 SFKGTHTSGH
-345 LDWDGAKTLVGND
+345 RDWDGSKVGATSIATLTGKTAGLAHAT
-358 GVLSFN
+358 S
-364 DFTGGKVSESEYVDT
+364 
-379 VKVQYTDDTTR
+379 VKIQYTDDTTR
-390 EYKVYLFETEKNNA
+390 EYKVYLFETVKNNA

-427 IVLPAGTNLEQLDML
+427 VVLPAGTNLSSLHL
-442 NDPKTKFTMTA
+442 NNGITTMTMTA
-453 SNGAEI
+453 SNGADI
-459 TFPALENDSLNE
+459 TFPAVIGGSGSVVELTEK
-471 TTPSNTGDNR
+471 TTPNNPNNR
-481 TATDT
+481 TVTDT
-486 FFDGWEIDA
+486 YTYNNTIDA
-495 SEPISVLVKSEDNE
+495 REPISVLVKSEDNA

-562 YVYSKAELEGWKLFY
+562 YVYDKAVLKDWKLFY
-577 TKTVGTSVTYLDNN
+577 TKTVGTAVT
-591 DHATALPVSG
+591 TGGGSLPVSG

-606 GESWIGVPGSNVA
+606 GESWIGDPGSNEA
-619 GEDITANMIGNDH
+619 GADITANMIGNDH

-657 SIIGDTENNEADNT
+657 SIIGDTETNEADNT

-683 SAGVAWAAYKQ
+683 SAGVAWAAYRQ
-694 WNWTEFE
+694 WDWTEFN
-701 AIAEAAEDANARIFF
+701 AVAEAAADANAKIYF
-716 KNVNDNL
+716 KNLNGDL
-723 VELVNSGEDDATG
+723 VPLINEGADDETPVIKFATAYDPSD
-736 VTYHTTGAGPIDLY
+736 VSKNAPLLY
-750 NGTDIYVL
+750 NGAKIYVL
-758 SEQMWVNLEAK
+758 SEQMWVNLEANGAMTNQY
-769 GVIHEESD
+769 GVANTIPVGKWTD
-777 RTYIKRSDWDANVNE
+777 QVDA

-852 DVTKDA
+852 KVEKNDDGEITNVTFD
-858 QGNIIRMTYKSTD
+858 SDD

-881 VEDGAWVM
+881 VDDGAWVM
-889 AYEEDYLTD
+889 GYEEKYLGNKTTPRLD
-898 KYGKNPDKPR
+898 GKDPNDNKY
-908 FDGMNFAKGETTFK
+908 KGDSSAAT
-922 NSFNGTNGKAS
+922 
-933 EIPEAGEGWSD
+933 EIPEAGSEWSD
-944 IGVFED
+944 NAVFED
-950 IKDYKASEYSK
+950 IKDYKASEYAD
-961 YLKANNPFLLIS
+961 YLVDEDGNANPFLLIS
-973 REGDVFICNTRTAGS
+973 REGDVFICYNKGRVVSLKNFTVNS
-988 DNVLEGLTYDS
+988 DVNY
-999 YAANRLVATNED
+999 NQLVATNED

-1091 PLYNGETDVNFTTT
+1091 PLYNGETDVNFTTN

>member
-50 TRNGDT
+50 TQNGDT

-68 TLQLVVGTENRVYY
+68 ELQPVVGTENLVYY
-82 TDTTTTTPTDRY
+82 TDTTTTTPTDKY
-94 VNDGPV
+94 VGKGPV

-129 KVREYYTVELTPVE
+129 KVRDYYTVELTPVE

-204 NGAKATVKDENGVA
+204 DGATATVNGSTVS
-218 VANGIDVAG
+218 G
-227 VQNGAPSVTVDDEYT
+227 VQNGNPKIEVKNEDK

-255 LHITVASGFTSFTTE
+255 LHIEVAPGFTSFTTE

-275 VLFPEDNAIAVLL
+275 VLFPGSGEIAVLL
-288 PYGYTTGKD
+288 PYGYSTGK
-297 TVTITPSYELDYLS
+297 TSISLTPVFELDYPS
-311 AEAEWAN
+311 AEASWTS
-318 GEAVTVKTAN
+318 GETETIDVSAA
-328 VHTDVF
+328 TDVNKTVF
-334 YSFKGTDTAPH
+334 TSFKGTHTSGH
-345 LDWDGAKTLVGND
+345 RDWDGSKVGATSIATL
-358 GVLSFN
+358 
-364 DFTGGKVSESEYVDT
+364 TGKAAGLAPATSVEI
-379 VKVQYTDDTTR
+379 QYTDDTTR
-390 EYKVYLFETEKNNA
+390 EYDVYLFETAKNNA

-427 IVLPAGTNLEQLDML
+427 IVLPAGTDLSNLVF
-442 NDPKTKFTMTA
+442 NSTTTYFTMTA
-453 SNGAEI
+453 SNGANI
-459 TFPALENDSLNE
+459 TFPALVNDSLNE

-509 CSDNEQYYTLNITAS
+509 CSGNEQYYTLNITAS

-577 TKTVGTSVTYLDNN
+577 TKTVGTSVTVNG
-591 DHATALPVSG
+591 AALPVSG

-619 GEDITANMIGNDH
+619 GEDITANMIGEDL

-657 SIIGDTENNEADNT
+657 SIIGDTENNKADNT

-694 WNWTEFE
+694 WNWNEFN
-701 AIAEAAEDANARIFF
+701 AVAEAAADANAKIFF
-716 KNVNDNL
+716 ENDLGNL
-723 VELVNSGEDDATG
+723 VELVNAGETGETG
-736 VTYHTTGAGPIDLY
+736 VIKFTTGAGAFDLA
-750 NGTDIYVL
+750 NTDKIYVL
-758 SEQMWVNLEAK
+758 SEQMWVNLADAGAIIPETNN
-769 GVIHEESD
+769 GVSYDVISD
-777 RTYIKRSDWDANVNE
+777 DDWEDNVNE

-827 TADLQVDISNS
+827 TADLEVDISNS

-852 DVTKDA
+852 KVQKNDDGEITNVTFD
-858 QGNIIRMTYKSTD
+858 SDD

-881 VEDGAWVM
+881 VDDGAWVM
-889 AYEEDYLTD
+889 GYEEHYLNDRTT
-898 KYGKNPDKPR
+898 PR
-908 FDGMNFAKGETTFK
+908 LDGEYNGETEFK
-922 NSFNGTNGKAS
+922 GDSSVATG
-933 EIPEAGEGWSD
+933 IPEAGSKWSD
-944 IGVFED
+944 NAVFED
-950 IKDYKASEYSK
+950 IKDYAASK
-961 YLKANNPFLLIS
+961 YEEYLSKDNPFLLIS
-973 REGDVFICNTRTAGS
+973 REGDVVICYNDGADVS
-988 DNVLEGLTYDS
+988 LENFTVNPDVNY
-999 YAANRLVATNED
+999 NQLVATNED
-1011 GKSEFDLYTFD
+1011 GEKEFDVYTFD

>member
-50 TRNGDT
+50 TQNGDT

-68 TLQLVVGTENRVYY
+68 ELQLVVGTENLVYY
-82 TDTTTTTPTDRY
+82 TDTTTTTPTDRR
-94 VNDGPV
+94 VDFTGNLAEFSV
-100 VNFQVNRDQYADA
+100 RRDQYSDAD
-113 EGNVTIEFS
+113 GNVSIEFS

-143 ASTET
+143 APTDTE
-148 KILDFSINRVVN
+148 ILEFALDRTVN
-160 GTVMQGGNSVPNIET
+160 GNTVPNIGEVN
-175 AEIGVDFIRVTVPY
+175 IGVDFINVTVPY
-189 DAPADGYVIRNMVLS
+189 DAANAKYTIRNMVLS
-204 NGAKATVKDENGVA
+204 DRATATVNGSTVS
-218 VANGIDVAG
+218 G
-227 VQNGAPSVTVDDEYT
+227 VQNGNPEIEVEDKDT

-328 VHTDVF
+328 VNKSVF
-334 YSFKGTDTAPH
+334 NSFKGTHTTATNDW
-345 LDWDGAKTLVGND
+345 DWDGAKAESASFYSFIDGDNNWND
-358 GVLSFN
+358 V
-364 DFTGGKVSESEYVDT
+364 KAVDT
-379 VKVQYTDDTTR
+379 VWVQYTDDTTR
-390 EYKVYLFETEKNNA
+390 TYNVYLFETKLNNA

-427 IVLPAGTNLEQLDML
+427 IVLPAGTNLKQLDML

-459 TFPALENDSLNE
+459 TFPALENDTLNE
-471 TTPSNTGDNR
+471 TITPNTDANR

-486 FFDGWEIDA
+486 FYDGWEIDA
-495 SEPISVLVKSEDNE
+495 REPISVLVKSEDNE
-509 CSDNEQYYTLNITAS
+509 CSGSEQYYTLNITAS

-562 YVYSKAELEGWKLFY
+562 YVYDKAELKDWKLFY
-577 TKTVGTSVTYLDNN
+577 TKTVGTSVTVNG
-591 DHATALPVSG
+591 AALPVSG
-601 AALTG
+601 AALKG
-606 GESWIGVPGSNVA
+606 DESWIGDPGSNVA
-619 GEDITANMIGNDH
+619 GADITANMIGEDL

-640 VQIDRVAAKT
+640 VQIDRQPAHT
-650 DSTLKNF
+650 DSELDSF
-657 SIIGDTENNEADNT
+657 AIIGDTETNDNDNT
-671 YAATIDQSKKTI
+671 HAAQIDQVNDTI
-683 SAGVAWAAYKQ
+683 NAGVAWAAYKQ
-694 WNWTEFE
+694 WNWNEFN
-701 AIAEAAEDANARIFF
+701 AVAEAAADANAKIFF
-716 KNVNDNL
+716 ENDLGNL
-723 VELVNSGEDDATG
+723 VELVNAGETGETG
-736 VTYHTTGAGPIDLY
+736 VIKFTTGAGAFDLA
-750 NGTDIYVL
+750 NTDKIYVL
-758 SEQMWVNLEAK
+758 SEQMWVNLADADAIIPETNN
-769 GVIHEESD
+769 GVSYDVISD
-777 RTYIKRSDWDANVNE
+777 DDWEDNVNE

-827 TADLQVDISNS
+827 TADLEVDISNS

-852 DVTKDA
+852 DVEKNDDGEITNVTFD
-858 QGNIIRMTYKSTD
+858 SDD

-881 VEDGAWVM
+881 VDDGAWVM
-889 AYEEDYLTD
+889 GYEEKYLGD
-898 KYGKNPDKPR
+898 KTTPRLDGKDVNDQ
-908 FDGMNFAKGETTFK
+908 NYKGD
-922 NSFNGTNGKAS
+922 SSVGT
-933 EIPEAGEGWSD
+933 EIPEAGSDWSD
-944 IGVFED
+944 NAVFED
-950 IKDYKASEYSK
+950 IKDYKASEYAN
-961 YLKANNPFLLIS
+961 YLVDKDGNANPFLLIS
-973 REGDVFICNTRTAGS
+973 REGDVYICNT
-988 DNVLEGLTYDS
+988 DNGNVFNSATYGS
-999 YAANRLVATNED
+999 YAVNKLVATNED
-1011 GKSEFDLYTFD
+1011 GESEFDVYTFD

>member
-41 TADNETVLL
+41 TADNQTVLL
-50 TRNGDT
+50 TRNGNT
-56 FTGTYRA
+56 YTGTYRA

-68 TLQLVVGTENRVYY
+68 ELQLVVGTKNLVYY
-82 TDTTTTTPTDRY
+82 TDTTTTTPTDRR
-94 VNDGPV
+94 VDFTGNLAEFSV
-100 VNFQVNRDQYADA
+100 RRDQYSDA
-113 EGNVTIEFS
+113 EGNVSIEFS

-148 KILDFSINRVVN
+148 EILEFALDRTVN
-160 GTVMQGGNSVPNIET
+160 AGTANENTVPNIGEVN
-175 AEIGVDFIRVTVPY
+175 IGVDFINVTVPY
-189 DAPADGYVIRNMVLS
+189 DAANAKYTIRNMVLS
-204 NGAKATVKDENGVA
+204 NGATATVKGSTVS
-218 VANGIDVAG
+218 G
-227 VQNGAPSVTVDDEYT
+227 VQNGNPEIEVEDKDT

-328 VHTDVF
+328 VNKTVF
-334 YSFKGTDTAPH
+334 NSFKGTHTATNDR
-345 LDWDGAKTLVGND
+345 DWDGAKAESASFYSFIDGDNNWND
-358 GVLSFN
+358 V
-364 DFTGGKVSESEYVDT
+364 KAVDT
-379 VKVQYTDDTTR
+379 VWVQYTDHTTR
-390 EYKVYLFETEKNNA
+390 TYNVYLFETKLNNA

-427 IVLPAGTNLEQLDML
+427 VVLPAGTNLTSLKL
-442 NDPKTKFTMTA
+442 NGDTTRFTMTV

-459 TFPALENDSLNE
+459 TFPALNTQGGWDLDEAN
-471 TTPSNTGDNR
+471 TTARSI
-481 TATDT
+481 TDT
-486 FFDGWEIDA
+486 YTSGWTINA
-495 SEPISVLVKSEDNE
+495 SEPISVLVKSEDND
-509 CSDNEQYYTLNITAS
+509 CSGNEQYYTLNITAS

-601 AALTG
+601 AALKG
-606 GESWIGVPGSNVA
+606 NEDWIGHPGKNA
-619 GEDITANMIGNDH
+619 PGEDITANMIGNDH

-683 SAGVAWAAYKQ
+683 SAGVAWAAYQQ
-694 WNWTEFE
+694 WDWTEFE

-716 KNVNDNL
+716 KNVNNNL

-736 VTYHTTGAGPIDLY
+736 VTHHTTGAGDIDLY

-802 LTISE
+802 LTISQ

-843 IPYALTSDL
+843 IPYALTSDFTV
-852 DVTKDA
+852 DKQSGKIT
-858 QGNIIRMTYKSTD
+858 GN

-889 AYEEDYLTD
+889 AYEEDFIT
-898 KYGKNPDKPR
+898 GSSNPNGSNVPR
-908 FDGMNFAKGETTFK
+908 LDGENGDSANGPFKGDS
-922 NSFNGTNGKAS
+922 NSATY
-933 EIPEAGEGWSD
+933 IPEAGDGWSD

-950 IKDYKASEYSK
+950 IKDYKASEYAD
-961 YLKANNPFLLIS
+961 YLVDEDGNANPFLLIS
-973 REGDVFICNTRTAGS
+973 REGDVYICNT
-988 DNVLEGLTYDS
+988 DNGNVFDSATYGS
-999 YAANRLVATNED
+999 YAVNKLVATNED
-1011 GKSEFDLYTFD
+1011 GESEFDVYTFD

>member
-21 VAMIPLSAAASEPAL
+21 VAMIPLSAAATEPAL

-41 TADNETVLL
+41 SVDDKPVLL

-68 TLQLVVGTENRVYY
+68 ELQLVVGTKNRVYY

-94 VNDGPV
+94 VDDGPV

-129 KVREYYTVELTPVE
+129 KVRDYYTVELTPVE

-148 KILDFSINRVVN
+148 KILDFSINRVVD
-160 GTVMQGGNSVPNIET
+160 GTVMEGGNSVPNIET

-204 NGAKATVKDENGVA
+204 DGATATVNGSTVR
-218 VANGIDVAG
+218 G
-227 VQNGAPSVTVDDEYT
+227 VQNGNPKIEVNNEDK

-255 LHITVASGFTSFTTE
+255 LHIEVAPGFTSFTTE

-275 VLFPEDNAIAVLL
+275 VLFPESGEIAVLL
-288 PYGYTTGKD
+288 PYGYSTGK
-297 TVTITPSYELDYLS
+297 TSISLTPVFELDYPS
-311 AEAEWAN
+311 AEATSWTS
-318 GEAVTVKTAN
+318 GETETIDVSLP
-328 VHTDVF
+328 TDVNKTVF
-334 YSFKGTDTAPH
+334 TSFKGTHTSGH
-345 LDWDGAKTLVGND
+345 RDWDGSKVGATSIDTL
-358 GVLSFN
+358 
-364 DFTGGKVSESEYVDT
+364 TGGKAASLAPATSVEI
-379 VKVQYTDDTTR
+379 QYTDDTTR
-390 EYKVYLFETEKNNA
+390 EYKVYLFETVQNNA

-427 IVLPAGTNLEQLDML
+427 VVLPAGTNLEQLNMS

-453 SNGAEI
+453 SNGAKI
-459 TFPALENDSLNE
+459 TFPALVNDSLNE

-486 FFDGWEIDA
+486 YTDNWKVDA
-495 SEPISVLVKSEDNE
+495 REPISVLVKSEDND
-509 CSDNEQYYTLNITAS
+509 CSGNEQYYTLNITAS

-562 YVYSKAELEGWKLFY
+562 YVYDKAELKDWKLFY
-577 TKTVGTSVTYLDNN
+577 TKTVGTSVTVNG
-591 DHATALPVSG
+591 AALPVSG

-619 GEDITANMIGNDH
+619 GADITANMIGEDL

-650 DSTLKNF
+650 DSKLDSF
-657 SIIGDTENNEADNT
+657 SIIGDTENNKADNT

-683 SAGVAWAAYKQ
+683 SAGVAWAAYQQ
-694 WNWTEFE
+694 WDWTEFE

-716 KNVNDNL
+716 NNKNNNL
-723 VELVNSGEDDATG
+723 VELVNSGEDGATG
-736 VTYHTTGAGPIDLY
+736 VTHYTTGAGDIDLF

-769 GVIHEESD
+769 GVIHEQSD
-777 RTYIKRSDWDANVNE
+777 RTYITRGDWDDNVNE

-802 LTISE
+802 LTISQ

-843 IPYALTSDL
+843 IPYALTSDFTV
-852 DVTKDA
+852 DKQSGKIT
-858 QGNIIRMTYKSTD
+858 GN

-889 AYEEDYLTD
+889 AYEEDFIT
-898 KYGKNPDKPR
+898 GSSNPNGSNVPR
-908 FDGMNFAKGETTFK
+908 LDGENGDSANGPFKGDS
-922 NSFNGTNGKAS
+922 NSATY
-933 EIPEAGEGWSD
+933 IPEAGDGWSD

-950 IKDYKASEYSK
+950 IKDYKASEYAD
-961 YLKANNPFLLIS
+961 YLVDEDGNANPFLLIS
-973 REGDVFICNTRTAGS
+973 REGDVYICNT
-988 DNVLEGLTYDS
+988 DNGNVFNSATYGS
-999 YAANRLVATNED
+999 YAVNKLVATNED

>member
-21 VAMIPLSAAASEPAL
+21 VAMIPLGAAASEPAL

-41 TADNETVLL
+41 TADNQTVLL
-50 TRNGDT
+50 TRNGNT
-56 FTGTYRA
+56 YTGTYRA

-68 TLQLVVGTENRVYY
+68 ELQLVVGTKNLVYY
-82 TDTTTTTPTDRY
+82 TDTTTTTPTDRR
-94 VNDGPV
+94 VDFTGNLAEFSV
-100 VNFQVNRDQYADA
+100 RRDQYSDA
-113 EGNVTIEFS
+113 EGNVSIEFS

-148 KILDFSINRVVN
+148 EILEFALDRTVN
-160 GTVMQGGNSVPNIET
+160 AGTANENTVPNIGEVN
-175 AEIGVDFIRVTVPY
+175 IGVDFINVTVPY
-189 DAPADGYVIRNMVLS
+189 DAANAKYTIRNMVLS
-204 NGAKATVKDENGVA
+204 NGATATVNGSTVS
-218 VANGIDVAG
+218 G
-227 VQNGAPSVTVDDEYT
+227 VQNGNPEIEVEDKDT

-328 VHTDVF
+328 VNKTVF
-334 YSFKGTDTAPH
+334 NSFKGTHTATNDW
-345 LDWDGAKTLVGND
+345 DWDGAKAEDASFYSFID
-358 GVLSFN
+358 GDNNWNNV
-364 DFTGGKVSESEYVDT
+364 KAVDT
-379 VKVQYTDDTTR
+379 VWVQYTDDTTR
-390 EYKVYLFETEKNNA
+390 TYNVYLFETKQNNA

-427 IVLPAGTNLEQLDML
+427 VVLPAGTNLKQLDML

-453 SNGAEI
+453 SNGAKI
-459 TFPALENDSLNE
+459 TFPALENDTLNE

-495 SEPISVLVKSEDNE
+495 SEPISVLVKSEDNK
-509 CSDNEQYYTLNITAS
+509 CSGNEQYYTLNITAS

-562 YVYSKAELEGWKLFY
+562 YVYSKAELKDWKLFY
-577 TKTVGTSVTYLDNN
+577 TKTVGTSVTYKNGTVD
-591 DHATALPVSG
+591 TALPVSG

-606 GESWIGVPGSNVA
+606 GESWIGAPGSNVA

-657 SIIGDTENNEADNT
+657 SIIGDTENNKADNT

-683 SAGVAWAAYKQ
+683 SAGVAWAAYQQ
-694 WNWTEFE
+694 WDWTEFE

-716 KNVNDNL
+716 NNKNNNL
-723 VELVNSGEDDATG
+723 VELVNSGEDGATG
-736 VTYHTTGAGPIDLY
+736 VTHYTTGAGDIDLF

-777 RTYIKRSDWDANVNE
+777 RTYITRSDWDANVNE

-858 QGNIIRMTYKSTD
+858 QGNITGMTYKSTD

-908 FDGMNFAKGETTFK
+908 FDGMNVAKGETTFK
-922 NSFNGTNGKAS
+922 NSFDGTNGKAS

-973 REGDVFICNTRTAGS
+973 REGDVFICNTGTAGS

>member
-68 TLQLVVGTENRVYY
+68 TLQPVVGTENLVYY
-82 TDTTTTTPTDRY
+82 TDTTTTTPTDKY
-94 VNDGPV
+94 VGKGPV

-113 EGNVTIEFS
+113 DGNVTIEFS

-129 KVREYYTVELTPVE
+129 KVRDYYTVELTPVE

-148 KILDFSINRVVN
+148 EILEFALDRTVN
-160 GTVMQGGNSVPNIET
+160 VGAANENTVPNIGEVN
-175 AEIGVDFIRVTVPY
+175 IGVDFINVTVPY
-189 DAPADGYVIRNMVLS
+189 DAANAKYTIRNMVLS
-204 NGAKATVKDENGVA
+204 NGAKATVKDTDGVV
-218 VANGIDVAG
+218 VANGTDVAG
-227 VQNGAPSVTVDDEYT
+227 VQNGAPSVTVDDKYT

-248 NHNQTYT
+248 NHHQTYT

-328 VHTDVF
+328 VNKSVF
-334 YSFKGTDTAPH
+334 NSFKGTHTTATNDW
-345 LDWDGAKTLVGND
+345 DWDGAKAESASFYSFID
-358 GVLSFN
+358 GEHNWNNV
-364 DFTGGKVSESEYVDT
+364 KAVDT
-379 VKVQYTDDTTR
+379 VWVQYTDDTTR
-390 EYKVYLFETEKNNA
+390 TYNVYLFETKLNNA

-427 IVLPAGTNLEQLDML
+427 IVLPAGTNLKQLDML

-453 SNGAEI
+453 SNGAKI
-459 TFPALENDSLNE
+459 TFPALVNDSLNE

-495 SEPISVLVKSEDNE
+495 SEPISVLVKSEDNK
-509 CSDNEQYYTLNITAS
+509 CSGNEQYYTLNITAS

-552 NGKIVLQVPY
+552 NGKFVLQVPY

-577 TKTVGTSVTYLDNN
+577 TKTVGTSVTVNG
-591 DHATALPVSG
+591 AALPVSG

-619 GEDITANMIGNDH
+619 GADITANMIGEDL

-657 SIIGDTENNEADNT
+657 SIIGDTETNKADNT

-683 SAGVAWAAYKQ
+683 SAGVAWAAYQQ
-694 WNWTEFE
+694 WDWTEFE

-716 KNVNDNL
+716 NNKNNNL
-723 VELVNSGEDDATG
+723 VELVNSGEDGATG
-736 VTYHTTGAGPIDLY
+736 VTHYTTGAGDIDLF

-769 GVIHEESD
+769 GVIHEQSD
-777 RTYIKRSDWDANVNE
+777 RTYITRGDWDDNVNE

-802 LTISE
+802 LTISQ

-843 IPYALTSDL
+843 IPYALTSDFK
-852 DVTKDA
+852 VDA
-858 QGNIIRMTYKSTD
+858 ASGTITGK

-889 AYEEDYLTD
+889 AYEEDWISQQANKNQARLDGVDPAD
-898 KYGKNPDKPR
+898 KTYKN
-908 FDGMNFAKGETTFK
+908 E
-922 NSFNGTNGKAS
+922 SSKAT
-933 EIPEAGEGWSD
+933 EIPEAGDNWSD

-950 IKDYKASEYSK
+950 IKDYKASEYAD
-961 YLKANNPFLLIS
+961 YLVDEDGNANPFLLIS
-973 REGDVFICNTRTAGS
+973 REGDVYICNT
-988 DNVLEGLTYDS
+988 DNGNVFDSATYGS
-999 YAANRLVATNED
+999 YAVNKLVATNED

>member
-50 TRNGDT
+50 TRNGNT
-56 FTGTYRA
+56 YTGTYRA

-68 TLQLVVGTENRVYY
+68 ELQLVVGTKNLVYY
-82 TDTTTTTPTDRY
+82 TDTTTTTPTDRR
-94 VNDGPV
+94 VDFTGNLAEFSV
-100 VNFQVNRDQYADA
+100 RRDQYSDA
-113 EGNVTIEFS
+113 EGNVSIEFS

-129 KVREYYTVELTPVE
+129 KVRDYYTVELTPVE
-143 ASTET
+143 APTDTE
-148 KILDFSINRVVN
+148 ILEFALDRTVN
-160 GTVMQGGNSVPNIET
+160 GNTVPNIGEVN
-175 AEIGVDFIRVTVPY
+175 IGVDFINVTVPY
-189 DAPADGYVIRNMVLS
+189 DAANAKYTIRNMVLS
-204 NGAKATVKDENGVA
+204 NGAKATVKDKNGVA
-218 VANGIDVAG
+218 VADGTDVAG
-227 VQNGAPSVTVDDEYT
+227 VQNGAPSVAVDDKYT

-328 VHTDVF
+328 VNKSVF
-334 YSFKGTDTAPH
+334 NSFKGTHTTATNDW
-345 LDWDGAKTLVGND
+345 DWDGAKAESASFYSFID
-358 GVLSFN
+358 GDHNWNNV
-364 DFTGGKVSESEYVDT
+364 KAVDT
-379 VKVQYTDDTTR
+379 VWVQYTDDTTR
-390 EYKVYLFETEKNNA
+390 TYNVYLFETKLNNA

-427 IVLPAGTNLEQLDML
+427 IVLPAGTNLTSLKL
-442 NDPKTKFTMTA
+442 NGDTTRFTMTA

-459 TFPALENDSLNE
+459 TFPALNTQGGWDLDEAN
-471 TTPSNTGDNR
+471 TTARSI
-481 TATDT
+481 TDT
-486 FFDGWEIDA
+486 YTSGWTINA
-495 SEPISVLVKSEDNE
+495 SEPISVLVKSEDNK
-509 CSDNEQYYTLNITAS
+509 CSGNEQYYTLNITAS

-591 DHATALPVSG
+591 DHANALPVSG

-606 GESWIGVPGSNVA
+606 GESWIGAPGSNVA
-619 GEDITANMIGNDH
+619 GEDITAKMIGEDL
-632 SQNTRVYN
+632 SKNTRVYN

-657 SIIGDTENNEADNT
+657 SIIGDTETNEADNT

-683 SAGVAWAAYKQ
+683 SAGVAWAAYRQ
-694 WNWTEFE
+694 WDWTEFE

-716 KNVNDNL
+716 KNVNNNL

-736 VTYHTTGAGPIDLY
+736 VTHYTTGAGDIDLY

>member
-41 TADNETVLL
+41 TADDETVLL
-50 TRNGDT
+50 TQNGDT

-68 TLQLVVGTENRVYY
+68 TLQPVVGTENLVYY
-82 TDTTTTTPTDRY
+82 TDTTTTTPTDKY
-94 VNDGPV
+94 VGKGPV

-143 ASTET
+143 ASTDTE
-148 KILDFSINRVVN
+148 ILEFALDRTVN
-160 GTVMQGGNSVPNIET
+160 GNTVPNIGEVN
-175 AEIGVDFIRVTVPY
+175 IGVDFINVTVPY
-189 DAPADGYVIRNMVLS
+189 DAANAKYTIRNMVLS
-204 NGAKATVKDENGVA
+204 NGAKATVKDTDGVV
-218 VANGIDVAG
+218 VANGTDVAG
-227 VQNGAPSVTVDDEYT
+227 VQNGAPSVTVDDKYT

-248 NHNQTYT
+248 NHHQTYT

-328 VHTDVF
+328 VNKSVF
-334 YSFKGTDTAPH
+334 NSFKGTHTTATNDW
-345 LDWDGAKTLVGND
+345 DWDGAKAESASFYSFID
-358 GVLSFN
+358 GEHNWNNV
-364 DFTGGKVSESEYVDT
+364 KAVDT
-379 VKVQYTDDTTR
+379 VWVQYTDDTTR
-390 EYKVYLFETEKNNA
+390 TYNVYLFETKLNNA

-427 IVLPAGTNLEQLDML
+427 IVLPAGTNLKQLDML

-453 SNGAEI
+453 SNGAKI
-459 TFPALENDSLNE
+459 TFPALVNDSLNE

-495 SEPISVLVKSEDNE
+495 SEPISVLVKSEDNK
-509 CSDNEQYYTLNITAS
+509 CSGNEQYYTLNITAS

-552 NGKIVLQVPY
+552 NGKFVLQVPY

-577 TKTVGTSVTYLDNN
+577 TKTVGTSVRVNG
-591 DHATALPVSG
+591 AALPVSG

-619 GEDITANMIGNDH
+619 GADITANMIGEDL

-657 SIIGDTENNEADNT
+657 SIIGDTETNKADNT

-683 SAGVAWAAYKQ
+683 SAGVAWAAYQQ
-694 WNWTEFE
+694 WDWTEFE

-716 KNVNDNL
+716 NNKNNNL
-723 VELVNSGEDDATG
+723 VELVNSGEDGATG
-736 VTYHTTGAGPIDLY
+736 VTHYTTGAGDIDLF

-769 GVIHEESD
+769 GVIHEQSD
-777 RTYIKRSDWDANVNE
+777 RTYITRGDWDDNVNE

-802 LTISE
+802 LTISQ

-843 IPYALTSDL
+843 IPYALTSDFK
-852 DVTKDA
+852 VDA
-858 QGNIIRMTYKSTD
+858 ASGTITGK

-889 AYEEDYLTD
+889 AYEEDWISQQANKNQARLDGVDPAD
-898 KYGKNPDKPR
+898 KTYKN
-908 FDGMNFAKGETTFK
+908 E
-922 NSFNGTNGKAS
+922 SSKAT
-933 EIPEAGEGWSD
+933 EIPEAGDNWSD

-950 IKDYKASEYSK
+950 IKDYKASEYAD
-961 YLKANNPFLLIS
+961 YLV
-973 REGDVFICNTRTAGS
+973 D
-988 DNVLEGLTYDS
+988 
-999 YAANRLVATNED
+999 ED
-1011 GKSEFDLYTFD
+1011 GKR
-1022 LTVAQPNTETE
+1022 QP
-1033 FTNFYFDGYER
+1033 
-1044 FPGVID
+1044 
-1050 AVNDTITVTLPYGTE
+1050 LP
-1065 YTYLVPNYTVSSG
+1065 
-1078 AIVTVDDPELMGK
+1078 
-1091 PLYNGETDVNFTTT
+1091 
-1105 RKFTVIAENEK
+1105 
-1116 NSTEWTVRVV
+1116 
-1126 VSSAFTDVNP
+1126 
-1136 GDWFYDNVMDAAQ
+1136 
-1149 NGYVSGM
+1149 
-1156 GDGTFQPKKATT
+1156 
-1168 RAEFASMIAKAMG
+1168 
-1181 YTDSDATGET
+1181 
-1191 RFTDVDADQWYAG
+1191 AD
-1204 AITYCYDNGII
+1204 
-1215 LGYEDNTFKPT
+1215 
-1226 QTITRQE
+1226 
-1233 AASILKNAFNLNG
+1233 
-1246 SSSDKFPDDA
+1246 
-1256 KIANW
+1256 
-1261 AKANVYA
+1261 
-1268 VKHSGLMKGDADG
+1268 
-1281 NFRPTDTMTRAE
+1281 
-1293 AASIMMNAQ
+1293 
-1302 RAGLID
+1302 

>member
-21 VAMIPLSAAASEPAL
+21 VAMIPLSAAATEPAL

-41 TADNETVLL
+41 SVDDKPVLL

-68 TLQLVVGTENRVYY
+68 ELQLVVGTKNRVYY

-94 VNDGPV
+94 VDDGPV

-129 KVREYYTVELTPVE
+129 KVRDYYTVELTPVE
-143 ASTET
+143 APTDTE
-148 KILDFSINRVVN
+148 ILEFALDRTVN
-160 GTVMQGGNSVPNIET
+160 AGTANENTVPNIGEVN
-175 AEIGVDFIRVTVPY
+175 IGVDFINVTVPY
-189 DAPADGYVIRNMVLS
+189 DAANAKYTIRNMVLS
-204 NGAKATVKDENGVA
+204 NGATATVKGSTVS
-218 VANGIDVAG
+218 G
-227 VQNGAPSVTVDDEYT
+227 VQNGNPEIEVKDKDT

-248 NHNQTYT
+248 NHHQTYT

-275 VLFPEDNAIAVLL
+275 VLFPDSGKIAVLL
-288 PYGYTTGKD
+288 PYGYSTRKTS
-297 TVTITPSYELDYLS
+297 ISLTPVFELDYPS
-311 AEAEWAN
+311 AEAEWTS
-318 GEAVTVKTAN
+318 GETETIDVSEP
-328 VHTDVF
+328 TDVNKTVF
-334 YSFKGTDTAPH
+334 TSFKGTETNSH

-358 GVLSFN
+358 GVLSF
-364 DFTGGKVSESEYVDT
+364 DEFTKSAAVAPATSVEI
-379 VKVQYTDDTTR
+379 QYTDDTTR
-390 EYKVYLFETEKNNA
+390 EYDVYLFETQKNNS

-415 QAVIDE
+415 TATIDE

-427 IVLPAGTNLEQLDML
+427 IVLPAGTNLASLKL
-442 NDPKTKFTMTA
+442 NDVKTEFTMTA
-453 SNGAEI
+453 ASGATI
-459 TFPALENDSLNE
+459 TIPQQKNINDFLNE
-471 TTPSNTGDNR
+471 NNKGNRAATNTY
-481 TATDT
+481 T
-486 FFDGWEIDA
+486 DGWTIDA
-495 SEPISVLVKSEDNE
+495 SQPISVLVKSEDNA
-509 CSDNEQYYTLNITAS
+509 CTDNEQYYTLNITAS

-562 YVYSKAELEGWKLFY
+562 YVYSKAKLQGWKLFY
-577 TKTVGTSVTYLDNN
+577 TKTVGTSVTVNG
-591 DHATALPVSG
+591 AALPVSG

-619 GEDITANMIGNDH
+619 GADITANMIGEDQ

-657 SIIGDTENNEADNT
+657 SIIGDTENNKADNT

-694 WNWTEFE
+694 WNWTEFN
-701 AIAEAAEDANARIFF
+701 AVAEAAADANAKIYF
-716 KNVNDNL
+716 KNLNGDLVPLINEGADDETPVIKFATAYDSSDVNKNAPL
-723 VELVNSGEDDATG
+723 
-736 VTYHTTGAGPIDLY
+736 LY
-750 NGTDIYVL
+750 NGAKIYVL
-758 SEQMWVNLEAK
+758 SEQMWVNLEANGAMQIQY
-769 GVIHEESD
+769 GVANTIPVGKWTD
-777 RTYIKRSDWDANVNE
+777 QVDA

-802 LTISE
+802 LTISD
-807 NKAREGAE
+807 NDPREGAE
-815 FTDITLVDGTGW
+815 LTDVTLVDGTGW

-852 DVTKDA
+852 DVEKNDDGEITNVTFD
-858 QGNIIRMTYKSTD
+858 SDD

-881 VEDGAWVM
+881 VDDGAWVM
-889 AYEEDYLTD
+889 GYEEKYLGD
-898 KYGKNPDKPR
+898 KTTPRLDGKDVNDQ
-908 FDGMNFAKGETTFK
+908 NYKGD
-922 NSFNGTNGKAS
+922 SSVGT
-933 EIPEAGEGWSD
+933 EIPEAGSDWSD
-944 IGVFED
+944 NAVFED
-950 IKDYKASEYSK
+950 IKDYKASEYAD
-961 YLKANNPFLLIS
+961 YLVDEDGNSNPFLLIS
-973 REGDVFICNTRTAGS
+973 REGDVVICYNDGS
-988 DNVLEGLTYDS
+988 DVSLENFTVNSDVNY
-999 YAANRLVATNED
+999 NQLVATNED
-1011 GKSEFDLYTFD
+1011 GSKEFDVYTFD

>member
-41 TADNETVLL
+41 EADGETVLL
-50 TRNGDT
+50 TQNGDT

-68 TLQLVVGTENRVYY
+68 TLQLVVGTENLVYY

-94 VNDGPV
+94 VDDGPV

-129 KVREYYTVELTPVE
+129 KVREYYTVELAPVE
-143 ASTET
+143 APTDTE
-148 KILDFSINRVVN
+148 ILEFALDRTVN
-160 GTVMQGGNSVPNIET
+160 GNTVPNIGEVN
-175 AEIGVDFIRVTVPY
+175 IGVDFINVTVPY
-189 DAPADGYVIRNMVLS
+189 DAANAKYTIRNMVLS
-204 NGAKATVKDENGVA
+204 DGATATVRTDRGAA
-218 VANGIDVAG
+218 VANGTDVAG
-227 VQNGAPSVTVDDEYT
+227 VQNGNPEIEVKDKDT

-255 LHITVASGFTSFTTE
+255 LHIEVAPGFTSFTTE

-328 VHTDVF
+328 VNKSVF
-334 YSFKGTDTAPH
+334 NSFKGTHTTATNDW
-345 LDWDGAKTLVGND
+345 DWDGAKAESASFYSFID
-358 GVLSFN
+358 GDNNWNNV
-364 DFTGGKVSESEYVDT
+364 KAVDT
-379 VKVQYTDDTTR
+379 VWVQYTDDTTR
-390 EYKVYLFETEKNNA
+390 TYNVYLFETKLNNA

-471 TTPSNTGDNR
+471 TTPSNTGVNR

-495 SEPISVLVKSEDNE
+495 SEPISVLVKSEDNA
-509 CSDNEQYYTLNITAS
+509 CTGNEQYYTLNITAS

-562 YVYSKAELEGWKLFY
+562 YVYSKAKLAGWKLFY
-577 TKTVGTSVTYLDNN
+577 TKTVGTSVTVNG
-591 DHATALPVSG
+591 AALPVSG
-601 AALTG
+601 AALKG
-606 GESWIGVPGSNVA
+606 DESWIGVPGSNVA
-619 GEDITANMIGNDH
+619 GADITANMIGEDQ

-671 YAATIDQSKKTI
+671 HAAQIDQSKKTI
-683 SAGVAWAAYKQ
+683 AAGVAWAAYKQ
-694 WNWTEFE
+694 WNWAEFN
-701 AIAEAAEDANARIFF
+701 AVAEAAADANAKIYFENLNGDLVPLINEGADDETPVIKF
-716 KNVNDNL
+716 ATAYGSTVTDYLSKNAPLLYD
-723 VELVNSGEDDATG
+723 
-736 VTYHTTGAGPIDLY
+736 GAK
-750 NGTDIYVL
+750 IYVL
-758 SEQMWVNLEAK
+758 SEQMWVNLEANGAMQNQH
-769 GVIHEESD
+769 GVANTIPVGKWTAQVNDSN
-777 RTYIKRSDWDANVNE
+777 RSF
-792 SDRTYYTIYD
+792 YTVYSLD
-802 LTISE
+802 ISY
-807 NKAREGAE
+807 NDPREGAE
-815 FTDITLVDGTGW
+815 LTDVTLVDGTGW
-827 TADLQVDISNS
+827 TADLEVDISNS

-852 DVTKDA
+852 KVEKDDDGKITNVTFD
-858 QGNIIRMTYKSTD
+858 SDD

-881 VEDGAWVM
+881 VDDGAWVM
-889 AYEEDYLTD
+889 GYEEEYL
-898 KYGKNPDKPR
+898 
-908 FDGMNFAKGETTFK
+908 KGETIPRLDGK
-922 NSFNGTNGKAS
+922 DSRDTNYKGDSSVAT
-933 EIPEAGEGWSD
+933 EIPEAGSDWSD
-944 IGVFED
+944 NAVFED
-950 IKDYKASEYSK
+950 IKDYKASEYAN
-961 YLKANNPFLLIS
+961 YLVDKDGNSNPFLLIS
-973 REGDVFICNTRTAGS
+973 REGDVFICYNKGRVVSLKNFTVNP
-988 DNVLEGLTYDS
+988 DVNY
-999 YAANRLVATNED
+999 NQLVATNED
-1011 GKSEFDLYTFD
+1011 GEKEFDVYTFD

>member
-1 MKKSKFLKK
+1 M
-10 SLAMLLALMLV
+10 
-21 VAMIPLSAAASEPAL
+21 
-36 QQVRA
+36 
-41 TADNETVLL
+41 
-50 TRNGDT
+50 
-56 FTGTYRA
+56 GTKN
-63 GAQTI
+63 
-68 TLQLVVGTENRVYY
+68 LVYY

-94 VNDGPV
+94 VDDGPV
-100 VNFQVNRDQYADA
+100 VNFQVNRDQYSDA
-113 EGNVTIEFS
+113 EGNVSIEFS

-143 ASTET
+143 APTDTE
-148 KILDFSINRVVN
+148 ILEFALDRTVN
-160 GTVMQGGNSVPNIET
+160 AGTANENTVPNIGEVN
-175 AEIGVDFIRVTVPY
+175 IGVDFINVTVPY
-189 DAPADGYVIRNMVLS
+189 DAARATYTIRNMVLS
-204 NGAKATVKDENGVA
+204 NGATATVKGTTVS
-218 VANGIDVAG
+218 G
-227 VQNGAPSVTVDDEYT
+227 VQNGDPEIVVGDEEK

-255 LHITVASGFTSFTTE
+255 LHIEVAPGFTSFTTE

-275 VLFPEDNAIAVLL
+275 VLFPGSGEIAVLL
-288 PYGYTTGKD
+288 PYGYSTGK
-297 TVTITPSYELDYLS
+297 TSISLTPVFELDYPS
-311 AEAEWAN
+311 AEASWTS
-318 GEAVTVKTAN
+318 GETETIDVSAA
-328 VHTDVF
+328 TDVNKTVF
-334 YSFKGTDTAPH
+334 TSFKGTDTTRH
-345 LDWDGAKTLVGND
+345 LDWDGAKTLVGKD
-358 GVLSFN
+358 GVLSF
-364 DFTGGKVSESEYVDT
+364 DEFTQSAAVDPAT
-379 VKVQYTDDTTR
+379 SVEIQYTDDTTR
-390 EYKVYLFETEKNNA
+390 EYDVYLFETKMNNS

-415 QAVIDE
+415 TATIDE

-427 IVLPAGTNLEQLDML
+427 IVLPAGTNLASLKLD
-442 NDPKTKFTMTA
+442 DVKTKFTMTA
-453 SNGAEI
+453 ASGATI
-459 TFPALENDSLNE
+459 TIPQQKNINDFLNE
-471 TTPSNTGDNR
+471 NNKGNRAATNTY
-481 TATDT
+481 T
-486 FFDGWEIDA
+486 DGWTIDA
-495 SEPISVLVKSEDNE
+495 SQPISVLVKSEDNA
-509 CSDNEQYYTLNITAS
+509 CTGNEQYYTLNITAS

-562 YVYSKAELEGWKLFY
+562 YVYSKAKLAGWKLFY
-577 TKTVGTSVTYLDNN
+577 TKTVGTSVTVNG
-591 DHATALPVSG
+591 AALPVSG

-619 GEDITANMIGNDH
+619 GEDITANMIGEDQ

-640 VQIDRVAAKT
+640 VQIDRQPAHT
-650 DSTLKNF
+650 DSELDSF
-657 SIIGDTENNEADNT
+657 AIIGDTETNDNDNT
-671 YAATIDQSKKTI
+671 HAAQIDQVNDTI
-683 SAGVAWAAYKQ
+683 NAGVAWAAYQQ
-694 WNWTEFE
+694 WDSSSDFE
-701 AIAEAAEDANARIFF
+701 AIAETAAEENARVFF
-716 KNVNDNL
+716 KNDKGNL
-723 VELVNSGEDDATG
+723 IELVNAGETDATG
-736 VTYHTTGAGPIDLY
+736 VRHEATKQSRLLYDGAE
-750 NGTDIYVL
+750 IYVL
-758 SEQMWVNLEAK
+758 SEQMWVNLAENNAIQK
-769 GVIHEESD
+769 NDVVNIQW
-777 RTYIKRSDWDANVNE
+777 SDWEDYVNE
-792 SDRTYYTIYD
+792 SNLTNYTVYTLSI
-802 LTISE
+802 TR
-807 NKAREGAE
+807 NNPREGAE

-843 IPYALTSDL
+843 IPYALTSDFKV
-852 DVTKDA
+852 DEASGTITGK
-858 QGNIIRMTYKSTD
+858 

-889 AYEEDYLTD
+889 AYEDDYLTN
-898 KYGKNPDKPR
+898 KYGENPTKPR
-908 FDGMNFAKGETTFK
+908 FDGENWVDGIMNETILQHKMNVAKD
-922 NSFNGTNGKAS
+922 AS
-933 EIPEAGEGWSD
+933 MIPEAGDNWSD

-950 IKDYKASEYSK
+950 IKDYKATEYAD
-961 YLKANNPFLLIS
+961 YLVDEDGNANPFLLIS
-973 REGDVFICNTRTAGS
+973 REGDVYICNT
-988 DNVLEGLTYDS
+988 DNGNVFDSATYGS
-999 YAANRLVATNED
+999 YAVNKLVATNED

>member
-50 TRNGDT
+50 TQNGDT

-68 TLQLVVGTENRVYY
+68 ELQLVVGTENLVYY

-94 VNDGPV
+94 VDDGPV
-100 VNFQVNRDQYADA
+100 VNFQVNRDQYSDA
-113 EGNVTIEFS
+113 EGNVSIEFS

-129 KVREYYTVELTPVE
+129 KVRDYYTVELTPVE
-143 ASTET
+143 APTNTE
-148 KILDFSINRVVN
+148 ILEFALDRTVN
-160 GTVMQGGNSVPNIET
+160 GNTVPNIGEVN
-175 AEIGVDFIRVTVPY
+175 IGVDFINVTVPY
-189 DAPADGYVIRNMVLS
+189 DAANAKYTIRNMVLS
-204 NGAKATVKDENGVA
+204 NGAKATVKDTDGVA
-218 VANGIDVAG
+218 VADGTDVAG
-227 VQNGAPSVTVDDEYT
+227 VQNGAPSVAVDDKYT

-248 NHNQTYT
+248 NHHQTYT

-328 VHTDVF
+328 VNKSVF
-334 YSFKGTDTAPH
+334 NSFKGTHTTATNDW
-345 LDWDGAKTLVGND
+345 DWDGAKAESASFYSFID
-358 GVLSFN
+358 GDNNWNNV
-364 DFTGGKVSESEYVDT
+364 KAVDT
-379 VKVQYTDDTTR
+379 VWVQYTDDTTR
-390 EYKVYLFETEKNNA
+390 TYNVYLFETKQNNA

-427 IVLPAGTNLEQLDML
+427 IVLPAGTDLSNLVF
-442 NDPKTKFTMTA
+442 NSTTTYFTMTA
-453 SNGAEI
+453 SNGAKI
-459 TFPALENDSLNE
+459 TFPALVNDSLNE
-471 TTPSNTGDNR
+471 TTPSNTGANR

-486 FFDGWEIDA
+486 YTDNWKVDA
-495 SEPISVLVKSEDNE
+495 REPISVLVKSEDND
-509 CSDNEQYYTLNITAS
+509 CSGNEQYYTLNITAS

-538 SPDGKYTYDATPDA
+538 SHDGKYTYDATPDA

-562 YVYSKAELEGWKLFY
+562 YVYDKAELKDWKLFY
-577 TKTVGTSVTYLDNN
+577 TKTVGTSVTVNG
-591 DHATALPVSG
+591 AALPVSG
-601 AALTG
+601 AALKG
-606 GESWIGVPGSNVA
+606 DESWIGDPGSNVA
-619 GEDITANMIGNDH
+619 GADITANMIGEDQ

-640 VQIDRVAAKT
+640 VQIDRQPAHT
-650 DSTLKNF
+650 DSELDSF
-657 SIIGDTENNEADNT
+657 AIIGDTENNDNDNT
-671 YAATIDQSKKTI
+671 HAAQIDQVNDTI
-683 SAGVAWAAYKQ
+683 NAGVAWAAYKQ
-694 WNWTEFE
+694 WNWTEFN
-701 AIAEAAEDANARIFF
+701 AVAEAAADANAKIYFENLNGDLVPLINEGADDETPVIKF
-716 KNVNDNL
+716 ATAYDPSDVSKNAPL
-723 VELVNSGEDDATG
+723 
-736 VTYHTTGAGPIDLY
+736 LY
-750 NGTDIYVL
+750 NGAKIYVL
-758 SEQMWVNLEAK
+758 SEQMWVTLEANGAMMTQY
-769 GVIHEESD
+769 GVANTIPVD
-777 RTYIKRSDWDANVNE
+777 KWTAQVDA

-827 TADLQVDISNS
+827 TADLEVDISNS

-852 DVTKDA
+852 KVQKNDDGEITNVTFD
-858 QGNIIRMTYKSTD
+858 SDD

-881 VEDGAWVM
+881 VDDGAWVM
-889 AYEEDYLTD
+889 GYEEHYLNDRTT
-898 KYGKNPDKPR
+898 PR
-908 FDGMNFAKGETTFK
+908 LDGEYNGETEFK
-922 NSFNGTNGKAS
+922 GDSSVATG
-933 EIPEAGEGWSD
+933 IPEAGSEWSD
-944 IGVFED
+944 NAVFED
-950 IKDYKASEYSK
+950 IKDYAASK
-961 YLKANNPFLLIS
+961 YKEYLSKGNPFLLIS
-973 REGDVFICNTRTAGS
+973 REGDVVICNAGADVS
-988 DNVLEGLTYDS
+988 LDNFSVNSAVNY
-999 YAANRLVATNED
+999 NQLVATNED
-1011 GKSEFDLYTFD
+1011 GEKEFDVYTFD
-1022 LTVAQPNTETE
+1022 LKVAEPNSETE
-1033 FTNFYFDGYER
+1033 FTSFNFKGYER

>member
-50 TRNGDT
+50 TQNGDT

-68 TLQLVVGTENRVYY
+68 ELQPVVGTENLVYY
-82 TDTTTTTPTDRY
+82 TDTTTTTPTDKY
-94 VNDGPV
+94 VGKGPV

-129 KVREYYTVELTPVE
+129 KVRDYYTVELTPVE

-204 NGAKATVKDENGVA
+204 DGATATVNGSTVS
-218 VANGIDVAG
+218 G
-227 VQNGAPSVTVDDEYT
+227 VQNGNPKIEVKNEDK

-255 LHITVASGFTSFTTE
+255 LHIEVAPGFTSFTTE

-275 VLFPEDNAIAVLL
+275 VLFPGSGEIAVLL
-288 PYGYTTGKD
+288 PYGYSTGK
-297 TVTITPSYELDYLS
+297 TSISLTPVFELDYPS
-311 AEAEWAN
+311 AEASWTS
-318 GEAVTVKTAN
+318 GETETIDVSAA
-328 VHTDVF
+328 TDVNKTVF
-334 YSFKGTDTAPH
+334 TSFKGTHTSGH
-345 LDWDGAKTLVGND
+345 RDWDGSKVGATSIATL
-358 GVLSFN
+358 
-364 DFTGGKVSESEYVDT
+364 TGKAAGLAPATSVEI
-379 VKVQYTDDTTR
+379 QYTDDTTR
-390 EYKVYLFETEKNNA
+390 EYDVYLFETAKNNA

-427 IVLPAGTNLEQLDML
+427 IVLPAGTDLSNLVF
-442 NDPKTKFTMTA
+442 NSTTTYFTMTA
-453 SNGAEI
+453 SNGANI
-459 TFPALENDSLNE
+459 TFPALVNDSLNE

-509 CSDNEQYYTLNITAS
+509 CSGNEQYYTLNITAS

-577 TKTVGTSVTYLDNN
+577 TKTVGTSVTVNG
-591 DHATALPVSG
+591 AALPVSG

-606 GESWIGVPGSNVA
+606 GEAWIGVPGSNVA

-640 VQIDRVAAKT
+640 VQIDRQPAHT
-650 DSTLKNF
+650 DSELDSF
-657 SIIGDTENNEADNT
+657 AIIGDTENNDNDNT
-671 YAATIDQSKKTI
+671 HAAQIDQVNDTI
-683 SAGVAWAAYKQ
+683 NAGVAWAAYQQ
-694 WNWTEFE
+694 WDSSSDFE
-701 AIAEAAEDANARIFF
+701 AIAETAAEENARVFF
-716 KNVNDNL
+716 KNDKGNL
-723 VELVNSGEDDATG
+723 IELVNAGETDATG
-736 VTYHTTGAGPIDLY
+736 VRHEATKQSRLLYDGAE
-750 NGTDIYVL
+750 IYVL
-758 SEQMWVNLEAK
+758 SEQMWVNLAENNAIQK
-769 GVIHEESD
+769 NDVVNIQW
-777 RTYIKRSDWDANVNE
+777 SDWEDYVNK
-792 SDRTYYTIYD
+792 SNLTNYTVYTLSI
-802 LTISE
+802 TR
-807 NKAREGAE
+807 NNPREGAE

-843 IPYALTSDL
+843 IPYALTSDFKV
-852 DVTKDA
+852 DEASGTITGK
-858 QGNIIRMTYKSTD
+858 

-889 AYEEDYLTD
+889 AYEDDYLTN
-898 KYGKNPDKPR
+898 KYGENPTKPR
-908 FDGMNFAKGETTFK
+908 FDGENWVDGIINETILQHKMNVAKD
-922 NSFNGTNGKAS
+922 AS
-933 EIPEAGEGWSD
+933 MIPEAGDNWSD

-950 IKDYKASEYSK
+950 IKDYKASEYAD
-961 YLKANNPFLLIS
+961 YLVDEDGNANPFLLIS
-973 REGDVFICNTRTAGS
+973 REGDVYICNT
-988 DNVLEGLTYDS
+988 DNGNVFNSATYGS
-999 YAANRLVATNED
+999 YAVNKLVATNED
-1011 GKSEFDLYTFD
+1011 GESEFDVYTFD

>member
-41 TADNETVLL
+41 TADNQTVLL
-50 TRNGDT
+50 TRNGNT
-56 FTGTYRA
+56 YTGTYRA

-68 TLQLVVGTENRVYY
+68 ELQLVVGTENLVYY
-82 TDTTTTTPTDRY
+82 TDTTTTTPTDRR
-94 VNDGPV
+94 VDFTGNLAEFSV
-100 VNFQVNRDQYADA
+100 RRDQYSDA
-113 EGNVTIEFS
+113 EGNVSIEFS

-129 KVREYYTVELTPVE
+129 KVRDYYTVELTPVE
-143 ASTET
+143 APTDTE
-148 KILDFSINRVVN
+148 ILEFALDRTVN
-160 GTVMQGGNSVPNIET
+160 AGTANENTVPNIGEVN
-175 AEIGVDFIRVTVPY
+175 IGVDFINVTVPY
-189 DAPADGYVIRNMVLS
+189 DAASATYTIRNMVLS
-204 NGAKATVKDENGVA
+204 NGATATVNGSTVS
-218 VANGIDVAG
+218 G
-227 VQNGAPSVTVDDEYT
+227 VQNGNPEIEVEDKDT

-328 VHTDVF
+328 VNKSVF
-334 YSFKGTDTAPH
+334 NSFKGTHTTATNDW
-345 LDWDGAKTLVGND
+345 DWDGAKAESASFYSFID
-358 GVLSFN
+358 GDNNWNNV
-364 DFTGGKVSESEYVDT
+364 KAVDT
-379 VKVQYTDDTTR
+379 VWVQYTDDTTR
-390 EYKVYLFETEKNNA
+390 TYNVYLFETKQNNA

-427 IVLPAGTNLEQLDML
+427 IVLPAGTDLSNLVF
-442 NDPKTKFTMTA
+442 NSTTTRFTMTA
-453 SNGAEI
+453 SNGANI
-459 TFPALENDSLNE
+459 TFPALVNDSLNE
-471 TTPSNTGDNR
+471 TTTPNAGASR

-486 FFDGWEIDA
+486 YTDNWKVDA
-495 SEPISVLVKSEDNE
+495 REPISVLVKSEDNK
-509 CSDNEQYYTLNITAS
+509 CSGNEQYYTLNITAS

-562 YVYSKAELEGWKLFY
+562 YVYSKAKLAGWKLFY
-577 TKTVGTSVTYLDNN
+577 TKTVGTSVTVNG
-591 DHATALPVSG
+591 AALPVSG

-619 GEDITANMIGNDH
+619 GADITANMIGEDL

-657 SIIGDTENNEADNT
+657 SIIGDTENNKADNT

-683 SAGVAWAAYKQ
+683 SAGVAWAAYQQ
-694 WNWTEFE
+694 WDWTEFE

-716 KNVNDNL
+716 NNKNNNL
-723 VELVNSGEDDATG
+723 VELVNSGEDGATG
-736 VTYHTTGAGPIDLY
+736 VTHYTTGAGDIDLF

-777 RTYIKRSDWDANVNE
+777 RTYIKRSDWDDNVNE

-802 LTISE
+802 LTISQ

-858 QGNIIRMTYKSTD
+858 QGNITGMTYKSTD

-889 AYEEDYLTD
+889 AYEEEWISQQANKNQARLDGVDPAD
-898 KYGKNPDKPR
+898 KTYKNK
-908 FDGMNFAKGETTFK
+908 
-922 NSFNGTNGKAS
+922 SSKAT
-933 EIPEAGEGWSD
+933 EIPEAGNGYSD

-973 REGDVFICNTRTAGS
+973 REGDVFICNTKTAGS

-1011 GKSEFDLYTFD
+1011 GLKEFDLYTFD

>member
-41 TADNETVLL
+41 SVDDKPVLL
-50 TRNGDT
+50 TQNGDT
-56 FTGTYRA
+56 YTGTYRA

-68 TLQLVVGTENRVYY
+68 ELQLVVGTKNRVYY

-94 VNDGPV
+94 VDDGPV

-129 KVREYYTVELTPVE
+129 KVRDYYTVELAPVE
-143 ASTET
+143 APTDTE
-148 KILDFSINRVVN
+148 ILEFALDRTVN
-160 GTVMQGGNSVPNIET
+160 AGTANENTVPNIGEVN
-175 AEIGVDFIRVTVPY
+175 IGVDFINVTVPY
-189 DAPADGYVIRNMVLS
+189 DAANAKYTIRNMVLS
-204 NGAKATVKDENGVA
+204 NGAKATVKDTDGVV
-218 VANGIDVAG
+218 VANGTDVAG
-227 VQNGAPSVTVDDEYT
+227 VQNGNPEIEVKDKDT

-255 LHITVASGFTSFTTE
+255 LHIEVAPGFTSFTTE

-328 VHTDVF
+328 VNKSVF
-334 YSFKGTDTAPH
+334 NSFKGTHTTATN
-345 LDWDGAKTLVGND
+345 DWDWEGAKAESASFYSFID
-358 GVLSFN
+358 GEHN
-364 DFTGGKVSESEYVDT
+364 WNKVKAVDT

-390 EYKVYLFETEKNNA
+390 EYKVYLFETKQNNA

-415 QAVIDE
+415 TATIDE

-427 IVLPAGTNLEQLDML
+427 IVLPAGTNLASLKL
-442 NDPKTKFTMTA
+442 NDVKTEFTMTA
-453 SNGAEI
+453 ASGATI
-459 TFPALENDSLNE
+459 TIPQQKNINDFLNE
-471 TTPSNTGDNR
+471 NNKGNRAATNTY
-481 TATDT
+481 T
-486 FFDGWEIDA
+486 DGWTIDA
-495 SEPISVLVKSEDNE
+495 SQPISVLVKSEDNA
-509 CSDNEQYYTLNITAS
+509 CTDNEQYYTLNITAS

-562 YVYSKAELEGWKLFY
+562 YVYSKAKLQGWKLFY
-577 TKTVGTSVTYLDNN
+577 TKTVGTSVTVNG
-591 DHATALPVSG
+591 AALPVSG
-601 AALTG
+601 AALKG
-606 GESWIGVPGSNVA
+606 DESWIGVPGSNVA
-619 GEDITANMIGNDH
+619 GADITANMIGEDQ

-657 SIIGDTENNEADNT
+657 SIIGDTENNKADNT
-671 YAATIDQSKKTI
+671 HAAQIDQSKKTI
-683 SAGVAWAAYKQ
+683 AAGVAWAAYKQ
-694 WNWTEFE
+694 WNWTEFN
-701 AIAEAAEDANARIFF
+701 AVAEAAADANAKIYF
-716 KNVNDNL
+716 KNLNGDL
-723 VELVNSGEDDATG
+723 VPLINEGADDETPVIKFATAYDSSE
-736 VTYHTTGAGPIDLY
+736 VRKNAPLLYDGAQ
-750 NGTDIYVL
+750 IYVL
-758 SEQMWVNLEAK
+758 SEQMWVNLEANGAMTSWYDVANTIPVAK
-769 GVIHEESD
+769 WNAQVNDSN
-777 RTYIKRSDWDANVNE
+777 RSF
-792 SDRTYYTIYD
+792 YTVYSLD
-802 LTISE
+802 ISE

-852 DVTKDA
+852 KVQKNDDGEITNVTFDPD
-858 QGNIIRMTYKSTD
+858 D

-881 VEDGAWVM
+881 VDDGAWVM
-889 AYEEDYLTD
+889 GYEEHYLNDRTT
-898 KYGKNPDKPR
+898 PR
-908 FDGMNFAKGETTFK
+908 LDGEGGAQENNNFKGDSSVAT
-922 NSFNGTNGKAS
+922 
-933 EIPEAGEGWSD
+933 EIPEAGSDWSD
-944 IGVFED
+944 NAVFED
-950 IKDYKASEYSK
+950 IKDYKASEYAN
-961 YLKANNPFLLIS
+961 YLVDKDGNSNPFLLIS
-973 REGDVFICNTRTAGS
+973 REGDVVICNAGADVS
-988 DNVLEGLTYDS
+988 LDNFSVNSAVNY
-999 YAANRLVATNED
+999 NQLVATNED
-1011 GKSEFDLYTFD
+1011 GSKEFDVYTFD

>member
-21 VAMIPLSAAASEPAL
+21 VAMIPLGAAASEPAL

-41 TADNETVLL
+41 TADTETVLL

-68 TLQLVVGTENRVYY
+68 TLQPIVGTENLVYY
-82 TDTTTTTPTDRY
+82 TDTTTTTPTDKY
-94 VNDGPV
+94 VGKGPV

-129 KVREYYTVELTPVE
+129 KVRDYYTVELTPVE

-204 NGAKATVKDENGVA
+204 DGATATVNGSTVR
-218 VANGIDVAG
+218 G
-227 VQNGAPSVTVDDEYT
+227 VQNGNPKIEVNNEDK

-255 LHITVASGFTSFTTE
+255 LHIEVAPGFTSFTTE

-275 VLFPEDNAIAVLL
+275 VLFPENNAIAVLL

-427 IVLPAGTNLEQLDML
+427 IVLPAGTNLEQLNMS

-453 SNGAEI
+453 SNGANI
-459 TFPALENDSLNE
+459 TFPALVNDSLNE
-471 TTPSNTGDNR
+471 TTPSNIAANR

-486 FFDGWEIDA
+486 YTDNWKVDA
-495 SEPISVLVKSEDNE
+495 REPISVLVKSEDND
-509 CSDNEQYYTLNITAS
+509 CSGNEQYYTLNITAS

-562 YVYSKAELEGWKLFY
+562 YVYDKAELKDWKLFY
-577 TKTVGTSVTYLDNN
+577 TKTVGTSVTVNG
-591 DHATALPVSG
+591 AALPVSG
-601 AALTG
+601 AALKG
-606 GESWIGVPGSNVA
+606 DESWIGDPGSNVA
-619 GEDITANMIGNDH
+619 GADITANMIGEDL

-671 YAATIDQSKKTI
+671 HAAQIDQVNDTI
-683 SAGVAWAAYKQ
+683 NAGVAWAAYKQ
-694 WNWTEFE
+694 WNWTEFN
-701 AIAEAAEDANARIFF
+701 AVAEAAADANAKIYFENLNGDLVPLINEGADDETPVIKF
-716 KNVNDNL
+716 ATAYDSSEVSKNAPL
-723 VELVNSGEDDATG
+723 
-736 VTYHTTGAGPIDLY
+736 LY
-750 NGTDIYVL
+750 NGAKIYVL
-758 SEQMWVNLEAK
+758 SEQMWVTLEANGAMTTQY
-769 GVIHEESD
+769 GV
-777 RTYIKRSDWDANVNE
+777 
-792 SDRTYYTIYD
+792 
-802 LTISE
+802 
-807 NKAREGAE
+807 
-815 FTDITLVDGTGW
+815 
-827 TADLQVDISNS
+827 
-838 LLKGT
+838 
-843 IPYALTSDL
+843 
-852 DVTKDA
+852 
-858 QGNIIRMTYKSTD
+858 
-871 SLNPI
+871 
-876 FLAYD
+876 
-881 VEDGAWVM
+881 
-889 AYEEDYLTD
+889 
-898 KYGKNPDKPR
+898 
-908 FDGMNFAKGETTFK
+908 
-922 NSFNGTNGKAS
+922 
-933 EIPEAGEGWSD
+933 
-944 IGVFED
+944 
-950 IKDYKASEYSK
+950 
-961 YLKANNPFLLIS
+961 
-973 REGDVFICNTRTAGS
+973 
-988 DNVLEGLTYDS
+988 
-999 YAANRLVATNED
+999 
-1011 GKSEFDLYTFD
+1011 
-1022 LTVAQPNTETE
+1022 
-1033 FTNFYFDGYER
+1033 
-1044 FPGVID
+1044 
-1050 AVNDTITVTLPYGTE
+1050 
-1065 YTYLVPNYTVSSG
+1065 
-1078 AIVTVDDPELMGK
+1078 
-1091 PLYNGETDVNFTTT
+1091 
-1105 RKFTVIAENEK
+1105 
-1116 NSTEWTVRVV
+1116 
-1126 VSSAFTDVNP
+1126 
-1136 GDWFYDNVMDAAQ
+1136 
-1149 NGYVSGM
+1149 
-1156 GDGTFQPKKATT
+1156 
-1168 RAEFASMIAKAMG
+1168 
-1181 YTDSDATGET
+1181 
-1191 RFTDVDADQWYAG
+1191 
-1204 AITYCYDNGII
+1204 
-1215 LGYEDNTFKPT
+1215 
-1226 QTITRQE
+1226 
-1233 AASILKNAFNLNG
+1233 
-1246 SSSDKFPDDA
+1246 
-1256 KIANW
+1256 
-1261 AKANVYA
+1261 ANVY
-1268 VKHSGLMKGDADG
+1268 
-1281 NFRPTDTMTRAE
+1281 
-1293 AASIMMNAQ
+1293 
-1302 RAGLID
+1302 

>member
-56 FTGTYRA
+56 YTGTYRA

-68 TLQLVVGTENRVYY
+68 ELQLVVGTENLVYY
-82 TDTTTTTPTDRY
+82 TDTTTTTPTDRR
-94 VNDGPV
+94 VDFTGNLAEFSV
-100 VNFQVNRDQYADA
+100 RRDQYSDAD
-113 EGNVTIEFS
+113 GNVSIEFS

-143 ASTET
+143 APTDTE
-148 KILDFSINRVVN
+148 ILEFALDRTVN
-160 GTVMQGGNSVPNIET
+160 GNTVPNIGEVN
-175 AEIGVDFIRVTVPY
+175 IGVDFINVTVPY
-189 DAPADGYVIRNMVLS
+189 DAANAKYTIRNMVLS
-204 NGAKATVKDENGVA
+204 DRATATVNGSTVS
-218 VANGIDVAG
+218 G
-227 VQNGAPSVTVDDEYT
+227 VQNGNPEIEVEDKDT

-427 IVLPAGTNLEQLDML
+427 IVLPAGTNLKQLDML

-453 SNGAEI
+453 SNGAKI
-459 TFPALENDSLNE
+459 TFPALENDTLNE
-471 TTPSNTGDNR
+471 TTTPNTDANR

-486 FFDGWEIDA
+486 FYDGWEIDA
-495 SEPISVLVKSEDNE
+495 REPISVLVKSEDNE
-509 CSDNEQYYTLNITAS
+509 CSGNEQYYTLNITAS

-562 YVYSKAELEGWKLFY
+562 YVYEKAELKDWKLFY
-577 TKTVGTSVTYLDNN
+577 TKTVGTSVTYKNGAVD
-591 DHATALPVSG
+591 TALPVSG
-601 AALTG
+601 AALKG
-606 GESWIGVPGSNVA
+606 YEDWIGHPGKNA
-619 GEDITANMIGNDH
+619 PGADITANMIGEDL

-650 DSTLKNF
+650 DSELKSF
-657 SIIGDTENNEADNT
+657 ALIGDEWKNEADNT
-671 YAATIDQSKKTI
+671 YTAQIDQKNHVI
-683 SAGVAWAAYKQ
+683 NAGIDWSAYQLADVNNA
-694 WNWTEFE
+694 EFY
-701 AIAEAAEDANARIFF
+701 AIAEAAEDANAKIYFVNKDSCLIPLGNYDEDYETDVV
-716 KNVNDNL
+716 KNNA
-723 VELVNSGEDDATG
+723 NSKNGW
-736 VTYHTTGAGPIDLY
+736 DLY
-750 NGTDIYVL
+750 DEDTIYVL
-758 SEQMWVNLEAK
+758 SEQMWVNLEASK
-769 GVIHEESD
+769 VAQTMNGVEYYPAGTWETQLNQD
-777 RTYIKRSDWDANVNE
+777 NRTF
-792 SDRTYYTIYD
+792 YTVYTLD
-802 LTISE
+802 ISQ

-843 IPYALTSDL
+843 IPYALTSDFTV
-852 DVTKDA
+852 DKQSGKIT
-858 QGNIIRMTYKSTD
+858 GN

-889 AYEEDYLTD
+889 AYEEDFIT
-898 KYGKNPDKPR
+898 GSSNPNGSNVPR
-908 FDGMNFAKGETTFK
+908 LDGENGDSANGPFKGDS
-922 NSFNGTNGKAS
+922 NSATY
-933 EIPEAGEGWSD
+933 IPEAGDGWSD

-973 REGDVFICNTRTAGS
+973 REGDVFICNTAAGS
-988 DNVLEGLTYDS
+988 DNVLEGVTYKS

>member
-21 VAMIPLSAAASEPAL
+21 VAMIPLSATASEPAL

-129 KVREYYTVELTPVE
+129 KVRDYYTVELTPVE

-148 KILDFSINRVVN
+148 EILEFALDRTVN
-160 GTVMQGGNSVPNIET
+160 VGAANENTVPNIGEVN
-175 AEIGVDFIRVTVPY
+175 IGVDFINVTVPY
-189 DAPADGYVIRNMVLS
+189 DAANAKYTIRNMVLS
-204 NGAKATVKDENGVA
+204 NGAKATVKDKNGAA
-218 VANGIDVAG
+218 VADGIDVAG
-227 VQNGAPSVTVDDEYT
+227 VQNGAPSVTVDDKYT

-255 LHITVASGFTSFTTE
+255 LHIEVAPGFTSFTTE

-318 GEAVTVKTAN
+318 GEAVTVETAN
-328 VHTDVF
+328 VNKTVF
-334 YSFKGTDTAPH
+334 NSFKGTHTATNDW
-345 LDWDGAKTLVGND
+345 DWDGAKALNDLDFDKFTNHTSASLNEVG
-358 GVLSFN
+358 
-364 DFTGGKVSESEYVDT
+364 T

-390 EYKVYLFETEKNNA
+390 PYNVYLFETKLNNA

-427 IVLPAGTNLEQLDML
+427 IVLPAGTNLESLKLD
-442 NDPKTKFTMTA
+442 DVKTKFTMTA
-453 SNGAEI
+453 SNGANI
-459 TFPALENDSLNE
+459 TFPALVNDSLNE
-471 TTPSNTGDNR
+471 ATPNNTDASR

-486 FFDGWEIDA
+486 YTDNWKVDA
-495 SEPISVLVKSEDNE
+495 REPISVLVKSEDNK
-509 CSDNEQYYTLNITAS
+509 CSGNEQYYTLNITAS

-562 YVYSKAELEGWKLFY
+562 YVYSKAKLEGWKLFY

-591 DHATALPVSG
+591 DHAIALPVSG

-606 GESWIGVPGSNVA
+606 GESWIGYPGTNEP
-619 GEDITANMIGNDH
+619 GDDITANMIGEDL

-650 DSTLKNF
+650 DSELKSF
-657 SIIGDTENNEADNT
+657 ALIGDEWKNEADNT
-671 YAATIDQSKKTI
+671 YTAQIDQKNHVI
-683 SAGVAWAAYKQ
+683 NAGIDWSAYQLADVNNA
-694 WNWTEFE
+694 EFY
-701 AIAEAAEDANARIFF
+701 AIAEAAEDANAKIYFVNKDSCLIPLGNYDEDYETDVV
-716 KNVNDNL
+716 KNNA
-723 VELVNSGEDDATG
+723 NSKNGW
-736 VTYHTTGAGPIDLY
+736 DLY
-750 NGTDIYVL
+750 DEDTIYVL
-758 SEQMWVNLEAK
+758 SEQMWVNLEASK
-769 GVIHEESD
+769 VAQTMNGVEYYPAGTWETQLNQD
-777 RTYIKRSDWDANVNE
+777 NRTF
-792 SDRTYYTIYD
+792 YTVYTLD
-802 LTISE
+802 ISQ

-827 TADLQVDISNS
+827 TADLEVDISNS

-852 DVTKDA
+852 KVQKNDDGEITNVTFD
-858 QGNIIRMTYKSTD
+858 SDD

-881 VEDGAWVM
+881 VDDGAWVM
-889 AYEEDYLTD
+889 GYEEHYLNDRTT
-898 KYGKNPDKPR
+898 PR
-908 FDGMNFAKGETTFK
+908 LDGEYNGETEFK
-922 NSFNGTNGKAS
+922 GDSSVATG
-933 EIPEAGEGWSD
+933 IPEAGSEWSD
-944 IGVFED
+944 NAVFED
-950 IKDYKASEYSK
+950 IKDYAASK
-961 YLKANNPFLLIS
+961 YKEYLSKGNPFLLIS
-973 REGDVFICNTRTAGS
+973 REGDVVICNAGADVS
-988 DNVLEGLTYDS
+988 LDNFSVNSAVNY
-999 YAANRLVATNED
+999 NQLVATNED
-1011 GKSEFDLYTFD
+1011 GEKEFDVYTFD
-1022 LTVAQPNTETE
+1022 LKVAEPNSETE
-1033 FTNFYFDGYER
+1033 FTSFNFKGYER

>member
-41 TADNETVLL
+41 EADGETVLL
-50 TRNGDT
+50 TQNGDT

-68 TLQLVVGTENRVYY
+68 TLQPVVGTENRVYY
-82 TDTTTTTPTDRY
+82 TDTTTTTPTDKY
-94 VNDGPV
+94 VGKGPV
-100 VNFQVNRDQYADA
+100 VNFQVNRDQYSDA

-148 KILDFSINRVVN
+148 KILDFSINRVVG
-160 GTVMQGGNSVPNIET
+160 GTVMDGGNSVPNIET

-189 DAPADGYVIRNMVLS
+189 DAPANGYVIRNMVLS
-204 NGAKATVKDENGVA
+204 NGAKATVKDADGIA

-227 VQNGAPSVTVDDEYT
+227 VQNGAPSVAVDDEYT

-255 LHITVASGFTSFTTE
+255 LHIEVAPGFTSFTTE

-275 VLFPEDNAIAVLL
+275 VLFPESGEIAVLL
-288 PYGYTTGKD
+288 PYGYSTGK
-297 TVTITPSYELDYLS
+297 TSISLTPVFELDYPS
-311 AEAEWAN
+311 AEAEWTS
-318 GEAVTVKTAN
+318 GETETIDVSDA
-328 VHTDVF
+328 TDVNKTVF
-334 YSFKGTDTAPH
+334 TSFKGTDTTPH
-345 LDWDGAKTLVGND
+345 LDWDGAKTLVGKD

-364 DFTGGKVSESEYVDT
+364 EFTKDAAVAPATSVEI
-379 VKVQYTDDTTR
+379 QYTDDTTR
-390 EYKVYLFETEKNNA
+390 EYDVYLFETKLNNA

-427 IVLPAGTNLEQLDML
+427 IVLPAGTNLASLKL
-442 NDPKTKFTMTA
+442 NDVKTEFTMTA
-453 SNGAEI
+453 ASGATI
-459 TFPALENDSLNE
+459 TIPQQKNINDFLNE
-471 TTPSNTGDNR
+471 NNKGNRAATNTY
-481 TATDT
+481 T
-486 FFDGWEIDA
+486 DGWTIDA
-495 SEPISVLVKSEDNE
+495 SQPISVLVKSEDNA
-509 CSDNEQYYTLNITAS
+509 CTDNEQYYTLNITAS

-562 YVYSKAELEGWKLFY
+562 YVYSKAKLAGWKLFY
-577 TKTVGTSVTYLDNN
+577 TKTVGTSVTVNG
-591 DHATALPVSG
+591 AALPVSG
-601 AALTG
+601 AALKG
-606 GESWIGVPGSNVA
+606 DESWIGYPGSNVA
-619 GEDITANMIGNDH
+619 GADITANMIGEDL

-640 VQIDRVAAKT
+640 VQIDRQPAHT
-650 DSTLKNF
+650 DSELESF
-657 SIIGDTENNEADNT
+657 AIIGDTESNDNDNT
-671 YAATIDQSKKTI
+671 HAAQIDQVNDTI
-683 SAGVAWAAYKQ
+683 NAGVAWAAYRQ
-694 WNWTEFE
+694 WDTSSDFE
-701 AIAEAAEDANARIFF
+701 AIAETAAEENARVFF
-716 KNVNDNL
+716 KNDKGNL
-723 VELVNSGEDDATG
+723 IELVNAGETDATD
-736 VTYHTTGAGPIDLY
+736 VRHEATKQNRMLYDGAE
-750 NGTDIYVL
+750 IYVL
-758 SEQMWVNLEAK
+758 SEQMWVNLAENNAIQK
-769 GVIHEESD
+769 DPVVNIQW
-777 RTYIKRSDWDANVNE
+777 SDWEDYVNK
-792 SDRTYYTIYD
+792 SNLTNYTVYSLD
-802 LTISE
+802 ISE

-852 DVTKDA
+852 DVTKDT
-858 QGNIIRMTYKSTD
+858 QGNITGMTYKSTD

-889 AYEEDYLTD
+889 AYEEDYLTH
-898 KYGKNPDKPR
+898 KYGKNPTKPR
-908 FDGMNFAKGETTFK
+908 FDGENWDVGGTKETILQHKMNVAKD
-922 NSFNGTNGKAS
+922 AS
-933 EIPEAGEGWSD
+933 MIPEAGNDWSD

-973 REGDVFICNTRTAGS
+973 REGDVFICNTKTAGS
-988 DNVLEGLTYDS
+988 DNVLEGVTYDS

-1011 GKSEFDLYTFD
+1011 GQSEFDLYTFD

>member
-1 MKKSKFLKK
+1 
-10 SLAMLLALMLV
+10 MLLALMLV

-41 TADNETVLL
+41 SVDTETVLL

-94 VNDGPV
+94 VDDGPV

-129 KVREYYTVELTPVE
+129 KVRDYYTVELAPVE
-143 ASTET
+143 ASTDTE
-148 KILDFSINRVVN
+148 ILEFALDRTVN
-160 GTVMQGGNSVPNIET
+160 AGTPNENTVPNIGEVN
-175 AEIGVDFIRVTVPY
+175 IGVDFINVTVPY
-189 DAPADGYVIRNMVLS
+189 DAADLPTTYTIRNMVLS
-204 NGAKATVKDENGVA
+204 DGATATVRTDRGAAVPNGT
-218 VANGIDVAG
+218 DVAG
-227 VQNGAPSVTVDDEYT
+227 VQNGAPSVAVDDEYT

-255 LHITVASGFTSFTTE
+255 LHIEVAPGFTSFTTE

-275 VLFPEDNAIAVLL
+275 VLFPESGDIAVLL

-328 VHTDVF
+328 VNKSVF
-334 YSFKGTDTAPH
+334 NSFKGTHTTATNDW
-345 LDWDGAKTLVGND
+345 DWDGAKALND
-358 GVLSFN
+358 L
-364 DFTGGKVSESEYVDT
+364 DFDKFTNHASASLNEVDT
-379 VKVQYTDDTTR
+379 VKVWYTDGTTR
-390 EYKVYLFETEKNNA
+390 EYDVYLFETKLNNA

-427 IVLPAGTNLEQLDML
+427 IVLPAGTNLKQLDML

-453 SNGAEI
+453 SNGAKI
-459 TFPALENDSLNE
+459 TFPALVNDSLNE

-495 SEPISVLVKSEDNE
+495 SEPISVLVKSEDNK
-509 CSDNEQYYTLNITAS
+509 CSGNEQYYTLNITAS

-552 NGKIVLQVPY
+552 NGKFVLQVPY

-577 TKTVGTSVTYLDNN
+577 TKTVGTSVTVNG
-591 DHATALPVSG
+591 AALPVSG

-619 GEDITANMIGNDH
+619 GADITANMIGEDL

-657 SIIGDTENNEADNT
+657 SIIGDTETNKADNT

-683 SAGVAWAAYKQ
+683 SAGVAWAAYQQ
-694 WNWTEFE
+694 WDWTEFE

-716 KNVNDNL
+716 NNKNNNL
-723 VELVNSGEDDATG
+723 VELVNSGEDGATG
-736 VTYHTTGAGPIDLY
+736 VTHYTTGAGDIDLF

-769 GVIHEESD
+769 GVIHEQSD
-777 RTYIKRSDWDANVNE
+777 RTYITRGDWDDNVNE

-802 LTISE
+802 LTISQ

-858 QGNIIRMTYKSTD
+858 QGNITGMTYKSTD

-908 FDGMNFAKGETTFK
+908 FDGMNFAKGERTFK
-922 NSFNGTNGKAS
+922 NSFDGTNGKAS

-973 REGDVFICNTRTAGS
+973 REGDVFICNTKTAGS
-988 DNVLEGLTYDS
+988 DNVLDGLTYDS

>member
-41 TADNETVLL
+41 TADTETVLL

-68 TLQLVVGTENRVYY
+68 TLQPVVGTENLVYY
-82 TDTTTTTPTDRY
+82 TDTTTTTPTDKY
-94 VNDGPV
+94 VGKGPV

-129 KVREYYTVELTPVE
+129 KVRDYYTVELTPVE
-143 ASTET
+143 ASTDTE
-148 KILDFSINRVVN
+148 ILDFSINRVVD
-160 GTVMQGGNSVPNIET
+160 GTVMEGGNSVPNIET

-189 DAPADGYVIRNMVLS
+189 DAPVADGYVIRNMVLS
-204 NGAKATVKDENGVA
+204 DGATATVKDTDGAA
-218 VANGIDVAG
+218 VANGTDVAG
-227 VQNGAPSVTVDDEYT
+227 VQNGAPSVPVDDEYT

-328 VHTDVF
+328 VNKSVF
-334 YSFKGTDTAPH
+334 NSFKGTHTTATNDW
-345 LDWDGAKTLVGND
+345 DWDGAKAESASFYSFID
-358 GVLSFN
+358 GDNNWNNV
-364 DFTGGKVSESEYVDT
+364 KAVDT
-379 VKVQYTDDTTR
+379 VWVQYTDDTTR
-390 EYKVYLFETEKNNA
+390 TYNVYLFETKQNNA

-427 IVLPAGTNLEQLDML
+427 IVLPAGTNLSNLVF
-442 NDPKTKFTMTA
+442 NSTTTRFTMTA
-453 SNGAEI
+453 SNGANI
-459 TFPALENDSLNE
+459 TFPALVNDSLNE
-471 TTPSNTGDNR
+471 TTTPNTGANR

-486 FFDGWEIDA
+486 YTDNWKVDA
-495 SEPISVLVKSEDNE
+495 REPISVLVKSEDND
-509 CSDNEQYYTLNITAS
+509 CSGNEQYYTLNITAS

-577 TKTVGTSVTYLDNN
+577 TKTVGTSVTVNG
-591 DHATALPVSG
+591 AALPVSG

-640 VQIDRVAAKT
+640 VQIDRQPAHT
-650 DSTLKNF
+650 DSELDSF
-657 SIIGDTENNEADNT
+657 AIIGDTENNDNDNT
-671 YAATIDQSKKTI
+671 HAAQIDQVNDTI
-683 SAGVAWAAYKQ
+683 NAGVAWAAYQQ
-694 WNWTEFE
+694 WDSSSDFE
-701 AIAEAAEDANARIFF
+701 AIAETAAEENARVFF
-716 KNVNDNL
+716 KNDKGNL
-723 VELVNSGEDDATG
+723 IELVNAGETDATG
-736 VTYHTTGAGPIDLY
+736 VRHEATKQSRLLYDGAE
-750 NGTDIYVL
+750 IYVL
-758 SEQMWVNLEAK
+758 SEQMWVNLAENNAIQK
-769 GVIHEESD
+769 NDVVNIQW
-777 RTYIKRSDWDANVNE
+777 SDWEDYVNK
-792 SDRTYYTIYD
+792 SNLTNYTVYTLSI
-802 LTISE
+802 TR
-807 NKAREGAE
+807 NNPREGAE

-843 IPYALTSDL
+843 IPYALTSDFT
-852 DVTKDA
+852 VNKQSGKIT
-858 QGNIIRMTYKSTD
+858 GN

-889 AYEEDYLTD
+889 AYEDDYLTN
-898 KYGKNPDKPR
+898 KYGENPTKPR
-908 FDGMNFAKGETTFK
+908 FDGENWVDGIINETILQHKMNVAKD
-922 NSFNGTNGKAS
+922 AS
-933 EIPEAGEGWSD
+933 MIPEAGDNRSD

-950 IKDYKASEYSK
+950 IKDYKASEYAD
-961 YLKANNPFLLIS
+961 YLVDEDGNANPFLLIS
-973 REGDVFICNTRTAGS
+973 R
-988 DNVLEGLTYDS
+988 
-999 YAANRLVATNED
+999 
-1011 GKSEFDLYTFD
+1011 
-1022 LTVAQPNTETE
+1022 
-1033 FTNFYFDGYER
+1033 
-1044 FPGVID
+1044 
-1050 AVNDTITVTLPYGTE
+1050 
-1065 YTYLVPNYTVSSG
+1065 
-1078 AIVTVDDPELMGK
+1078 
-1091 PLYNGETDVNFTTT
+1091 
-1105 RKFTVIAENEK
+1105 
-1116 NSTEWTVRVV
+1116 
-1126 VSSAFTDVNP
+1126 
-1136 GDWFYDNVMDAAQ
+1136 
-1149 NGYVSGM
+1149 
-1156 GDGTFQPKKATT
+1156 
-1168 RAEFASMIAKAMG
+1168 
-1181 YTDSDATGET
+1181 
-1191 RFTDVDADQWYAG
+1191 
-1204 AITYCYDNGII
+1204 
-1215 LGYEDNTFKPT
+1215 
-1226 QTITRQE
+1226 
-1233 AASILKNAFNLNG
+1233 
-1246 SSSDKFPDDA
+1246 
-1256 KIANW
+1256 
-1261 AKANVYA
+1261 
-1268 VKHSGLMKGDADG
+1268 
-1281 NFRPTDTMTRAE
+1281 
-1293 AASIMMNAQ
+1293 
-1302 RAGLID
+1302 

>member
-1 MKKSKFLKK
+1 M
-10 SLAMLLALMLV
+10 
-21 VAMIPLSAAASEPAL
+21 
-36 QQVRA
+36 
-41 TADNETVLL
+41 
-50 TRNGDT
+50 
-56 FTGTYRA
+56 GTK
-63 GAQTI
+63 
-68 TLQLVVGTENRVYY
+68 NRVYY

-94 VNDGPV
+94 VDDGPV

-129 KVREYYTVELTPVE
+129 KVRDYYTVELTPVE

-148 KILDFSINRVVN
+148 EILEFALDRTVN
-160 GTVMQGGNSVPNIET
+160 AGNANENTVPNIGEVN
-175 AEIGVDFIRVTVPY
+175 IGVDFINVTVPY
-189 DAPADGYVIRNMVLS
+189 DAADLPTTYTIRNMVLS
-204 NGAKATVKDENGVA
+204 DGATATVRTDRGAA
-218 VANGIDVAG
+218 VADGIDVAG

-255 LHITVASGFTSFTTE
+255 LHIEVAPGFTSFTTE

-275 VLFPEDNAIAVLL
+275 VLFPGSGEIAVLL
-288 PYGYTTGKD
+288 PYGYSTEKTS
-297 TVTITPSYELDYLS
+297 ISLTPVFELDYPS
-311 AEAEWAN
+311 AEATSWTS
-318 GEAVTVKTAN
+318 GETETIDVSLP
-328 VHTDVF
+328 TDVNKTVF
-334 YSFKGTDTAPH
+334 TSFKGTHTSGGH
-345 LDWDGAKTLVGND
+345 RDWDGSKVGATSIATLTGNAA
-358 GVLSFN
+358 GLAPATS
-364 DFTGGKVSESEYVDT
+364 
-379 VKVQYTDDTTR
+379 VKIQYTDDTTR
-390 EYKVYLFETEKNNA
+390 EYDVYLFETVQNNA

-427 IVLPAGTNLEQLDML
+427 IVLPAGTNLASLDL
-442 NDPKTKFTMTA
+442 GGDTTRFAMTA
-453 SNGAEI
+453 SNNATI
-459 TFPALENDSLNE
+459 TIPTQSNVKFNDK
-471 TTPSNTGDNR
+471 TGDRSVDANY
-481 TATDT
+481 TCDYK
-486 FFDGWEIDA
+486 IKA
-495 SEPISVLVKSEDNE
+495 SEPISVLVKSEDNK
-509 CSDNEQYYTLNITAS
+509 CSGNEQYYTLNITAS

-591 DHATALPVSG
+591 DHAIALPVSG

-606 GESWIGVPGSNVA
+606 GESWIGYPGTNEP
-619 GEDITANMIGNDH
+619 GDDITANMIGEDQ

-657 SIIGDTENNEADNT
+657 SIIGDTENNKADNT
-671 YAATIDQSKKTI
+671 HAAQIDQSKKTI
-683 SAGVAWAAYKQ
+683 AAGVAWAAYKQ
-694 WNWTEFE
+694 WNWAEFN
-701 AIAEAAEDANARIFF
+701 AVAEAAADANAKIYFENLNGDLVPLINEGADDETPVIKF
-716 KNVNDNL
+716 ATAYGSTVTDYLSKNAPLLYD
-723 VELVNSGEDDATG
+723 
-736 VTYHTTGAGPIDLY
+736 GAK
-750 NGTDIYVL
+750 IYVL
-758 SEQMWVNLEAK
+758 SEQMWVNLEANDAMTNQY
-769 GVIHEESD
+769 GVANTIPVNTWKAQVNDSNRSFYTVYSLDISD
-777 RTYIKRSDWDANVNE
+777 NDP
-792 SDRTYYTIYD
+792 
-802 LTISE
+802 
-807 NKAREGAE
+807 REGAE
-815 FTDITLVDGTGW
+815 LTDVTLVDGTGW
-827 TADLQVDISNS
+827 TADLEVDISNS

-852 DVTKDA
+852 KVEKNDDGEITKVTFNSD
-858 QGNIIRMTYKSTD
+858 D

-881 VEDGAWVM
+881 VDDGAWVM
-889 AYEEDYLTD
+889 GYEEKYLGDRTT
-898 KYGKNPDKPR
+898 PR
-908 FDGMNFAKGETTFK
+908 LDGEGDARENNNFKGDSSVAT
-922 NSFNGTNGKAS
+922 
-933 EIPEAGEGWSD
+933 EIPEAGSDWSD
-944 IGVFED
+944 NAVFED
-950 IKDYKASEYSK
+950 IKDYKASEYAN
-961 YLKANNPFLLIS
+961 YLVDKDGNSNPFLLIS
-973 REGDVFICNTRTAGS
+973 REGDVFICYNDGADVSLKNFTVNP
-988 DNVLEGLTYDS
+988 DVNY
-999 YAANRLVATNED
+999 NQLVATNED
-1011 GKSEFDLYTFD
+1011 GEKEFDVYTFD

>member
-50 TRNGDT
+50 TQNGDT

-68 TLQLVVGTENRVYY
+68 TLQLVVGTENLVYY
-82 TDTTTTTPTDRY
+82 TDTTTTTPTDKY
-94 VNDGPV
+94 VGKGPV
-100 VNFQVNRDQYADA
+100 VNFQVNRDQYSDA

-148 KILDFSINRVVN
+148 KILDFSINRVVD
-160 GTVMQGGNSVPNIET
+160 GTVMEGGNSVPNIET

-189 DAPADGYVIRNMVLS
+189 DAPANGYVIRNMVLS
-204 NGAKATVKDENGVA
+204 NGATATVKDTDGDA
-218 VANGIDVAG
+218 VANGTNVAG
-227 VQNGAPSVTVDDEYT
+227 VQNGAPSVTVNDEYT

-255 LHITVASGFTSFTTE
+255 LHIEVAPGFTSFTTE

-275 VLFPEDNAIAVLL
+275 VLFPKSGDIAVLL
-288 PYGYTTGKD
+288 PYGYSTGK
-297 TVTITPSYELDYLS
+297 TSISLTPVFELDYPS
-311 AEAEWAN
+311 AEAEWTS
-318 GEAVTVKTAN
+318 GEAVTITN
-328 VHTDVF
+328 VAAIDTDTF
-334 YSFKGTDTAPH
+334 YSFKGTDTTPH

-358 GVLSFN
+358 GVLSFSE
-364 DFTGGKVSESEYVDT
+364 FTKNAAVAPATS
-379 VKVQYTDDTTR
+379 VKIQYTDDTTR
-390 EYKVYLFETEKNNA
+390 EYDVYLFETQKNNS

-415 QAVIDE
+415 TATIDE

-486 FFDGWEIDA
+486 YTDNWKVDA
-495 SEPISVLVKSEDNE
+495 REPISVLVKSEDNK
-509 CSDNEQYYTLNITAS
+509 CSGNEQYYTLNITAS

-562 YVYSKAELEGWKLFY
+562 YVYDKAELKDWKLFY
-577 TKTVGTSVTYLDNN
+577 TKTVGTSVTVNG
-591 DHATALPVSG
+591 AALPVSG

-606 GESWIGVPGSNVA
+606 GESWIGDPGSNEA
-619 GEDITANMIGNDH
+619 GADITANMIGNDH

-640 VQIDRVAAKT
+640 VQIDRQPAHT
-650 DSTLKNF
+650 DSELDSF
-657 SIIGDTENNEADNT
+657 AIIGDTETNDNDNT
-671 YAATIDQSKKTI
+671 HAAQIDQVNDTI
-683 SAGVAWAAYKQ
+683 NAGVAWAAYQQ
-694 WNWTEFE
+694 WDSSSDFE
-701 AIAEAAEDANARIFF
+701 AIAETAAEENARVFF
-716 KNVNDNL
+716 KNDKGNL
-723 VELVNSGEDDATG
+723 IELVNAGETDATG
-736 VTYHTTGAGPIDLY
+736 VRHEATKQSRLLYDGAE
-750 NGTDIYVL
+750 IYVL
-758 SEQMWVNLEAK
+758 SEQMWVNLAENNAIQK
-769 GVIHEESD
+769 NDVVNIQW
-777 RTYIKRSDWDANVNE
+777 SDWEDYVNK
-792 SDRTYYTIYD
+792 SNLTNYTVYTLSI
-802 LTISE
+802 TR
-807 NKAREGAE
+807 NNPREGAE

-843 IPYALTSDL
+843 IPYALTSDFK
-852 DVTKDA
+852 VDA
-858 QGNIIRMTYKSTD
+858 ASGTITGK

-889 AYEEDYLTD
+889 AYEDDYLTN
-898 KYGKNPDKPR
+898 KYGENPTKPR
-908 FDGMNFAKGETTFK
+908 FDGENWVDGIMNETILQHKMNVAKD
-922 NSFNGTNGKAS
+922 AS
-933 EIPEAGEGWSD
+933 MIPEAGDNWSD

-950 IKDYKASEYSK
+950 IKDYKASEYAD
-961 YLKANNPFLLIS
+961 YLVDEDGNANPFLLIS
-973 REGDVFICNTRTAGS
+973 REGDVYICNT
-988 DNVLEGLTYDS
+988 DNGNVFDSATYGS
-999 YAANRLVATNED
+999 YAVNKLVATNED
-1011 GKSEFDLYTFD
+1011 GESEFDVYTFD

>member
-41 TADNETVLL
+41 SVDTETVLL

-68 TLQLVVGTENRVYY
+68 ELEVVVGTKNLVYY

-94 VNDGPV
+94 VDDGPV
-100 VNFQVNRDQYADA
+100 VNFQVNRDQYSDA
-113 EGNVTIEFS
+113 EGNVSIEFS

-143 ASTET
+143 APTDTE
-148 KILDFSINRVVN
+148 ILEFALDRTVN
-160 GTVMQGGNSVPNIET
+160 AGTANENTVPNIGEVN
-175 AEIGVDFIRVTVPY
+175 IGVDFINVTVPY
-189 DAPADGYVIRNMVLS
+189 DAAHATYTIRNMVLS
-204 NGAKATVKDENGVA
+204 NGATATVKGTTVS
-218 VANGIDVAG
+218 G
-227 VQNGAPSVTVDDEYT
+227 VQNGDPEIVVGDEEK

-255 LHITVASGFTSFTTE
+255 LHIEVAPGFTSFTTE

-275 VLFPEDNAIAVLL
+275 VLFPGSGEIAVLL
-288 PYGYTTGKD
+288 PYGYSTGK
-297 TVTITPSYELDYLS
+297 TSISLTPVFELDYPS
-311 AEAEWAN
+311 AEASWTS
-318 GEAVTVKTAN
+318 GETETIDVSAA
-328 VHTDVF
+328 TDVNKTVF
-334 YSFKGTDTAPH
+334 TSFKGTDTTPH

-364 DFTGGKVSESEYVDT
+364 EFTKGAAVAPATSVEI
-379 VKVQYTDDTTR
+379 QYTDDTTR
-390 EYKVYLFETEKNNA
+390 EYKVYLFETKQNNA

-427 IVLPAGTNLEQLDML
+427 IVLPAGTNLKQLDML

-453 SNGAEI
+453 SNGAKI
-459 TFPALENDSLNE
+459 TFPALVNDSLNE

-509 CSDNEQYYTLNITAS
+509 CSGNEQYYTLNITAS

-562 YVYSKAELEGWKLFY
+562 YVYSKAKLADWKLFY
-577 TKTVGTSVTYLDNN
+577 TKTVGTSVTYKKGAVD
-591 DHATALPVSG
+591 TALPVSG
-601 AALTG
+601 AALKG
-606 GESWIGVPGSNVA
+606 YEEWIGYPGSNEA
-619 GEDITANMIGNDH
+619 GADITANMIGEDL

-827 TADLQVDISNS
+827 TADLEVDISNS

-852 DVTKDA
+852 KVQKNDDGEITNVTFD
-858 QGNIIRMTYKSTD
+858 SDD

-881 VEDGAWVM
+881 VDDGAWVM
-889 AYEEDYLTD
+889 GYEEKYLGNKTTPRLD
-898 KYGKNPDKPR
+898 GKDENDQ
-908 FDGMNFAKGETTFK
+908 NYKGDSSVAT
-922 NSFNGTNGKAS
+922 
-933 EIPEAGEGWSD
+933 EIPEAGSKWTD
-944 IGVFED
+944 NAVFED
-950 IKDYKASEYSK
+950 IKDYKASEYAD
-961 YLKANNPFLLIS
+961 YLVDEDGNSNPFLLIS
-973 REGDVFICNTRTAGS
+973 REGDVVICYNDGS
-988 DNVLEGLTYDS
+988 DVSLENFTVNSDVNY
-999 YAANRLVATNED
+999 NQLVATNED
-1011 GKSEFDLYTFD
+1011 GSKEFDVYTFD